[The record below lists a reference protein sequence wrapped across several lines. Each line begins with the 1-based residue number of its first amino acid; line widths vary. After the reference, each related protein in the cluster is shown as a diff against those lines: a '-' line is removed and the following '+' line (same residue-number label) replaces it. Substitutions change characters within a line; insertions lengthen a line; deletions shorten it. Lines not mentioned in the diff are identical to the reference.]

1 MSKSTSNKP
10 QNDIPEDEQPL
21 GGVYDEDKE
30 QEEIDSLKNNLN
42 DAKDQALDW
51 KDDLEDLIDRIKDN
65 EDNDSSSKDSS
76 EQGKNQQESEDESSS
91 SKSKN
96 NQSESE
102 DESSSSKSENNQ
114 SEPESRTKN
123 NEANKTGNGKE
134 SGKTSTPANS
144 ANQSAGNSPGGLP
157 KGNGLTGGA
166 GGTGVGGGTGSLG
179 AGGAGA
185 GGAGAGGAGAAG
197 AGSAGAGT
205 AGATAAAA
213 GETTAASGAS
223 TVVAAAAPA
232 LPIILIVILVVIL
245 VIGIIGFF
253 TVMPGM
259 ILGKLKKFGFR
270 ILEGLKGATT
280 GNSKIVTQEE
290 LKGVA
295 QYIQNLGYD
304 IQSYGFADVKYKKP
318 TKKDLEDNKVSTN
331 KEISK
336 IVPVNRDVANDY
348 LSAYITADAQ
358 TYVAADTFLFAKVIN
373 AWDNIRA
380 LINNDELKSIDQ
392 SSSGLINILNHKIPF
407 INSKDT
413 VDNAEDY
420 AVVNTEKRKLYI
432 NTKVFTINIPILSE
446 LSTAVLGKNKAKVQI
461 RRGSSY
467 SFDLESWT
475 AMYGRPLE
483 LFIALHTSTMMPD
496 LSQKI
501 ATGSDFNTKVNIELL
516 KSKMTY
522 DIEINSK
529 DGKTVKFSHDTDKY
543 SESDEPILNARQF
556 VENFLTTAIEAED
569 SGLYKNLIDH
579 VKNIARE
586 YPSIEFE
593 FFYEIWKSGESSKGW
608 FDFDGK
614 LNYRKA
620 ADKVLIGELA
630 FEFEE
635 EDGEEKNTLATM
647 KKDHGPITIGGVE
660 FSGSQYFELA
670 QLIAKGMT
678 PQDMLYP
685 IIKDVTNHWFYGTI
699 DFMGTNGKVSHGAY
713 RRARIV
719 EKRIKYA
726 SDAAKDSENSSESQY
741 DDIIFDDIQD
751 MIDRGITQED
761 INKYENGKVK
771 DAIDAYNFKKRNI
784 YTDDIY
790 NPGNTGAISHDESN
804 ALNNK
809 IAHEHTL
816 EYLKDMY
823 KKQTEGIS
831 TTGEGSTKADEK
843 TALQA
848 AFDIYLDTKMRAI
861 DGDSGIFY
869 QASEPEL
876 LGPSDHI
883 KKVFSKSY
891 YQYDGTA
898 ETAKKIA
905 AARSI
910 DKGNDKY
917 YYGGEEYSIEQ
928 KDIEEKSEAAKARK
942 AGDVENE
949 YYSSPMVKKKVNF
962 DKNKKIALQALA
974 MLESMKT
981 HASDEAYK
989 NIKELL
995 YSLEYFTEEE
1005 LTTNTK
1011 QTLLWI
1017 ADNGEVTGHEKWQ
1030 TENVKTNSK
1039 AERDDNTKYNL
1050 VVKNLKQS
1058 NMKIVAPEN
1067 ATASYTSEDG
1077 GILTLSFIE
1086 MSQDTYDIL
1095 NYKYNGL
1102 KDVKDKSYT
1111 GSFTK
1116 INKNLLTG
1124 YTMKIKGIKDPGKT
1138 EFKRGETIVEVEN
1151 GMTDFGNEDN
1161 GKVEISLINEEG
1173 SPHDSIEEYM
1183 KSDYTKTDEDNLK
1196 KQMQIEKE
1204 SLERAGYKYTGSA
1217 STLTS
1222 EGGLGSSSG
1231 GNSEGI
1237 DFGAGNY
1244 TEFNL
1249 TNDQERTLNEEQKA
1263 LLIYTYLTERGITP
1277 NQAAGMI
1284 GNIIQE
1290 TGLSND
1296 KYHTNLIWGGTG
1308 GIFQHTKTLR
1318 DNLVAFIQQRGRSF
1332 SQSLLED
1339 QLDYFFK
1346 LYKTSGHN
1354 FQHNASS
1361 NMPALSVSGRVATE
1375 KNAKQY
1381 SKEKQ
1386 KQILDYWEKIQSI
1399 KSFTEQEALYG
1410 TAHEKDEKSQ
1420 TFTRTEGLE
1429 KNLHDEFMGYEQAN
1443 TSFFEMFDKAP
1454 SPETAATAFCRGYER
1469 PESGEVVVD
1478 EGTEGSPPL
1487 PQALTQK
1494 RRFWARKYFDKLT
1507 NQAEIDR
1514 IKASLPKQPTTH
1526 DSRAFVARTVQGGTV
1541 AGDSGSGTNTAELAN
1556 GTEIGLDSN
1565 WKYANFS
1572 KINSGKAKFYK
1583 STVANK
1589 KGKVIT
1595 VNAGH
1600 GTRGGE
1606 DKNKRT
1612 QTHPDGT
1619 VKIETG
1625 STEKGKATSTAV
1637 ASGMTF
1643 LDGTTEAAINLKVAL
1658 KLRDKLLAKGYD
1670 VVMIRETSDVQLD
1683 NIARTVIAN
1692 NNSDAHIAIH
1702 YNSTTTGEG
1711 AFYMKV
1717 TDNGDYKKMDP
1728 VSRMWQQHD
1737 RLGESLLNGLQEKG
1751 ITIRSKRGELSDL
1764 TQTSY
1769 STIPSVDIELG
1780 DKATTH
1786 DDAKNDQMAEGL
1798 AAGVDKFFNK

>member
-30 QEEIDSLKNNLN
+30 NDQIDSI
-42 DAKDQALDW
+42 KDNISDIKDRTLDT
-51 KDDLEDLIDRIKDN
+51 KDDIEDLINRFKGDQEDYSSSYDSQYRDN
-65 EDNDSSSKDSS
+65 EATKTNENSK
-76 EQGKNQQESEDESSS
+76 EESNGN
-91 SKSKN
+91 SKN
-96 NQSESE
+96 KDLKEDASERGE
-102 DESSSSKSENNQ
+102 RNRSSGLKNEGKSGHHSPNTAKPGNTG
-114 SEPESRTKN
+114 SN
-123 NEANKTGNGKE
+123 GIANASNATNIR
-134 SGKTSTPANS
+134 P
-144 ANQSAGNSPGGLP
+144 
-157 KGNGLTGGA
+157 
-166 GGTGVGGGTGSLG
+166 GVGGVGATGT
-179 AGGAGA
+179 
-185 GGAGAGGAGAAG
+185 
-197 AGSAGAGT
+197 GT
-205 AGATAAAA
+205 AGATTA
-213 GETTAASGAS
+213 GATSAGATSAGATTAGAASAGATSAGS
-223 TVVAAAAPA
+223 TAVAAAAPA

-318 TKKDLEDNKVSTN
+318 TKKDLEDNKVSSN

-336 IVPVNRDVANDY
+336 IVPVNRDLANDY

-380 LINNDELKSIDQ
+380 LMNNDELKSIDQ

-529 DGKTVKFSHDTDKY
+529 EGKTVKFSHDTDKY

-556 VENFLTTAIEAED
+556 VENFLTTAIEPED
-569 SGLYKNLIDH
+569 KGLYKNLIDH

-586 YPSIEFE
+586 DPSIEFE
-593 FFYEIWKSGESSKGW
+593 FFYEIWRSGEKSQGW

-620 ADKVLIGELA
+620 ADKVLTGEA
-630 FEFEE
+630 TFEFED

-771 DAIDAYNFKKRNI
+771 DAINAYNFKKRNI
-784 YTDDIY
+784 YTDDIS
-790 NPGNTGAISHDESN
+790 NPGNTGAISPDESN

-823 KKQTEGIS
+823 KKQTEGTS
-831 TTGEGSTKADEK
+831 TTEEGSTKADEK

-928 KDIEEKSEAAKARK
+928 EEIEEKSEAAKARK

-949 YYSSPMVKKKVNF
+949 YYSSPMVKRKVNF
-962 DKNKKIALQALA
+962 EKNKKIALQALA

-1030 TENVKTNSK
+1030 TENIKTNSK

-1183 KSDYTKTDEDNLK
+1183 KSDYTKTDEENLK

-1222 EGGLGSSSG
+1222 EGGIGSGSG

-1249 TNDQERTLNEEQKA
+1249 TNAQEKALNEEQKA
-1263 LLIYTYLTERGITP
+1263 FLIYMYLTERGLTP
-1277 NQAAGMI
+1277 NQAAGII
-1284 GNIIQE
+1284 GNAYQE
-1290 TGLSND
+1290 TTLL
-1296 KYHTNLIWGGTG
+1296 TNKIWGYDDGAMG
-1308 GIFQHTKTLR
+1308 MFQHTGDEQTALKKLLKEREKDFET
-1318 DNLVAFIQQRGRSF
+1318 
-1332 SQSLLED
+1332 QSLIED
-1339 QLDYFFK
+1339 QLDFMLGLIIPK
-1346 LYKTSGHN
+1346 SGDGN
-1354 FQHNASS
+1354 WMWTAGDTVILGS
-1361 NMPALSVSGRVATE
+1361 AKRLSD
-1375 KNAKQY
+1375 KD
-1381 SKEKQ
+1381 
-1386 KQILDYWEKIQSI
+1386 KQIMKDNFGSYTTFAIQETLFKDI
-1399 KSFTEQEALYG
+1399 KEGDALY
-1410 TAHEKDEKSQ
+1410 
-1420 TFTRTEGLE
+1420 
-1429 KNLHDEFMGYEQAN
+1429 NEFKGYEN
-1443 TSFFEMFDKAP
+1443 EKKKYKDMFFEAP
-1454 SPETAATAFCRGYER
+1454 SPETAATAFERGYER
-1469 PESGEVVVD
+1469 PDIGGYAYD
-1478 EGTEGSPPL
+1478 NGIL
-1487 PQALTQK
+1487 MPQAFNHV
-1494 RRFWARKYFDKLT
+1494 RRRIARKYFDKFT

-1514 IKASLPKQPTTH
+1514 IKSSLPKQPTTH

-1541 AGDSGSGTNTAELAN
+1541 AGDSGSAANTAALAN

-1572 KINSGKAKFYK
+1572 KIHTGKAKFYK
-1583 STVANK
+1583 TTATNPN
-1589 KGKVIT
+1589 GIVIT

-1600 GTRGGE
+1600 GTSGGSSQ
-1606 DKNKRT
+1606 KT

-1619 VKIETG
+1619 GKIVEG
-1625 STEKGKATSTAV
+1625 STEAGAKMSDAIKV
-1637 ASGMTF
+1637 GMTF
-1643 LDGTTEAAINLKVAL
+1643 EDGATEAEINLKVAL
-1658 KLRDKLLAKGYD
+1658 KLRDKLLAKGYN
-1670 VVMIRETSDVQLD
+1670 VLMIRETSDVQLD

-1692 NNSDAHIAIH
+1692 NNSDAHIAVH
-1702 YNSTTTGEG
+1702 YDSTTSVKG

-1717 TDNGDYKKMDP
+1717 PDVDSYKKMEP

-1737 RLGESLLNGLQEKG
+1737 KLGDSLIAGLQGKSTKIFGKG
-1751 ITIRSKRGELSDL
+1751 TMEMDL

-1780 DKATTH
+1780 DKKTAH
-1786 DDAKNDQMAEGL
+1786 DDATNDKMAEGL

>member
-30 QEEIDSLKNNLN
+30 NDQIDSI
-42 DAKDQALDW
+42 KDNISDIKDRTLDT
-51 KDDLEDLIDRIKDN
+51 KDDIEDLINRFKGDQEDYSSSYDSQYRDN
-65 EDNDSSSKDSS
+65 EATKTNENSK
-76 EQGKNQQESEDESSS
+76 EESNGN
-91 SKSKN
+91 SKN
-96 NQSESE
+96 KDLKEDASERGE
-102 DESSSSKSENNQ
+102 RNRSSGLKNEGKSGHHSPNTAKPGNTG
-114 SEPESRTKN
+114 SN
-123 NEANKTGNGKE
+123 GIANASNATNIR
-134 SGKTSTPANS
+134 P
-144 ANQSAGNSPGGLP
+144 
-157 KGNGLTGGA
+157 
-166 GGTGVGGGTGSLG
+166 GVGGVGATGT
-179 AGGAGA
+179 
-185 GGAGAGGAGAAG
+185 
-197 AGSAGAGT
+197 GT
-205 AGATAAAA
+205 AGATTVGATSA
-213 GETTAASGAS
+213 GATTAGAASAGATSAGS
-223 TVVAAAAPA
+223 TAVAAAAPA

-318 TKKDLEDNKVSTN
+318 TKKDLEDNKVSSN

-336 IVPVNRDVANDY
+336 IVPVNRDLANDY

-380 LINNDELKSIDQ
+380 LMNNDELKSIDQ

-529 DGKTVKFSHDTDKY
+529 EGKTVKFSHDTDKY

-556 VENFLTTAIEAED
+556 VENFLTTAIEPED
-569 SGLYKNLIDH
+569 KGLYKNLIDH

-586 YPSIEFE
+586 DPSIEFE
-593 FFYEIWKSGESSKGW
+593 FFYEIWRSGEKSQGW

-620 ADKVLIGELA
+620 ADKVLTGEA
-630 FEFEE
+630 TFEFED

-771 DAIDAYNFKKRNI
+771 DAINAYNFKKRNI
-784 YTDDIY
+784 YTDDIS
-790 NPGNTGAISHDESN
+790 NPGNTGAISPDESN

-823 KKQTEGIS
+823 KKQTEGTS

-891 YQYDGTA
+891 YQYDGTG

-905 AARSI
+905 AAKSI
-910 DKGNDKY
+910 DKGSDKY

-928 KDIEEKSEAAKARK
+928 QDIEEKGEAAKARK

-949 YYSSPMVKKKVNF
+949 YYSSPMVKRKVNF
-962 DKNKKIALQALA
+962 EKNKKIALQALA

-1058 NMKIVAPEN
+1058 NMKIVASEN

-1780 DKATTH
+1780 DKATPH

>member
-1 MSKSTSNKP
+1 MSKSTSNRP

-30 QEEIDSLKNNLN
+30 SDQIDSI
-42 DAKDQALDW
+42 KDNISDIKDRTLDT
-51 KDDLEDLIDRIKDN
+51 KDDIEDLINRFKGDQEDYSSSYDSQYRDN
-65 EDNDSSSKDSS
+65 EATKTNENSK
-76 EQGKNQQESEDESSS
+76 EESNGN
-91 SKSKN
+91 SKN
-96 NQSESE
+96 KDLKEDASERGE
-102 DESSSSKSENNQ
+102 RNRSSGLKNEGKSGHHSPNTAKPGNTG
-114 SEPESRTKN
+114 SN
-123 NEANKTGNGKE
+123 GIANASNATNIR
-134 SGKTSTPANS
+134 P
-144 ANQSAGNSPGGLP
+144 
-157 KGNGLTGGA
+157 
-166 GGTGVGGGTGSLG
+166 GVGGVGATGT
-179 AGGAGA
+179 
-185 GGAGAGGAGAAG
+185 
-197 AGSAGAGT
+197 GT
-205 AGATAAAA
+205 AGATTA
-213 GETTAASGAS
+213 GATSAGATTAGAASAGATSAGS
-223 TVVAAAAPA
+223 TAVAAAAPA

-336 IVPVNRDVANDY
+336 IVPVNRDLANDY

-380 LINNDELKSIDQ
+380 LVNNDELKSIDQ

-432 NTKVFTINIPILSE
+432 NTKVFTINIPILSD
-446 LSTAVLGKNKAKVQI
+446 LSNAVLGKNKAKVQI

-529 DGKTVKFSHDTDKY
+529 EGKTVKFSHDTDKY

-556 VENFLTTAIEAED
+556 VENFLTTAIEPED
-569 SGLYKNLIDH
+569 KGLYKNLIDH

-586 YPSIEFE
+586 DPSIEFE
-593 FFYEIWKSGESSKGW
+593 FFYEIWRSGEKSQGW

-620 ADKVLIGELA
+620 ADKVLTGEA
-630 FEFEE
+630 TFEFED

-761 INKYENGKVK
+761 IDKYENGKVK
-771 DAIDAYNFKKRNI
+771 DAINAYNFKKRNI
-784 YTDDIY
+784 YTDDIS
-790 NPGNTGAISHDESN
+790 NPGNTGAISPDESN

-823 KKQTEGIS
+823 KKQTEGTS
-831 TTGEGSTKADEK
+831 TEQESTKADEK

-928 KDIEEKSEAAKARK
+928 EEIEEKSEAAKARK

-949 YYSSPMVKKKVNF
+949 YYSSPMVKRKVNF
-962 DKNKKIALQALA
+962 EKNKKIALQALA

-1183 KSDYTKTDEDNLK
+1183 KSDYTKTDEENLK

-1222 EGGLGSSSG
+1222 EGGIGSGSG

-1249 TNDQERTLNEEQKA
+1249 TNAQEKALNEEQKA
-1263 LLIYTYLTERGITP
+1263 FLIYMYLTERGFTP
-1277 NQAAGMI
+1277 NQAAGII
-1284 GNIIQE
+1284 GNNMQE
-1290 TGLSND
+1290 CSLG
-1296 KYHTNLIWGGTG
+1296 NLIWGYEGEAMG
-1308 GIFQHTKTLR
+1308 MFQHTQDEKRALQKFLK
-1318 DNLVAFIQQRGRSF
+1318 DRGKVF
-1332 SQSLLED
+1332 ETTSLIED
-1339 QLDYFFK
+1339 QLDFMISIAK
-1346 LYKTSGHN
+1346 PASGRSN
-1354 FQHNASS
+1354 LTGKASS
-1361 NMPALSVSGRVATE
+1361 NM
-1375 KNAKQY
+1375 K
-1381 SKEKQ
+1381 
-1386 KQILDYWEKIQSI
+1386 
-1399 KSFTEQEALYG
+1399 
-1410 TAHEKDEKSQ
+1410 
-1420 TFTRTEGLE
+1420 GLGWYTVE
-1429 KNLHDEFMGYEQAN
+1429 H
-1443 TSFFEMFDKAP
+1443 P
-1454 SPETAATAFCRGYER
+1454 
-1469 PESGEVVVD
+1469 
-1478 EGTEGSPPL
+1478 
-1487 PQALTQK
+1487 
-1494 RRFWARKYFDKLT
+1494 RKT
-1507 NQAEIDR
+1507 
-1514 IKASLPKQPTTH
+1514 
-1526 DSRAFVARTVQGGTV
+1526 
-1541 AGDSGSGTNTAELAN
+1541 
-1556 GTEIGLDSN
+1556 
-1565 WKYANFS
+1565 
-1572 KINSGKAKFYK
+1572 
-1583 STVANK
+1583 
-1589 KGKVIT
+1589 
-1595 VNAGH
+1595 
-1600 GTRGGE
+1600 
-1606 DKNKRT
+1606 
-1612 QTHPDGT
+1612 
-1619 VKIETG
+1619 
-1625 STEKGKATSTAV
+1625 
-1637 ASGMTF
+1637 
-1643 LDGTTEAAINLKVAL
+1643 
-1658 KLRDKLLAKGYD
+1658 
-1670 VVMIRETSDVQLD
+1670 
-1683 NIARTVIAN
+1683 
-1692 NNSDAHIAIH
+1692 
-1702 YNSTTTGEG
+1702 
-1711 AFYMKV
+1711 
-1717 TDNGDYKKMDP
+1717 
-1728 VSRMWQQHD
+1728 
-1737 RLGESLLNGLQEKG
+1737 
-1751 ITIRSKRGELSDL
+1751 
-1764 TQTSY
+1764 
-1769 STIPSVDIELG
+1769 
-1780 DKATTH
+1780 
-1786 DDAKNDQMAEGL
+1786 
-1798 AAGVDKFFNK
+1798 

>member
-42 DAKDQALDW
+42 DAKNQALDW

-76 EQGKNQQESEDESSS
+76 EQDKNQQ
-91 SKSKN
+91 
-96 NQSESE
+96 ESE

-114 SEPESRTKN
+114 SEPEARTKN

-144 ANQSAGNSPGGLP
+144 ANQGVGNNPGGLP

-185 GGAGAGGAGAAG
+185 GGAGAT
-197 AGSAGAGT
+197 T
-205 AGATAAAA
+205 AGATSA
-213 GETTAASGAS
+213 GATTAGATSAGS
-223 TVVAAAAPA
+223 TAVAAAAPA

-318 TKKDLEDNKVSTN
+318 TKKDLEDNKVSSN

-336 IVPVNRDVANDY
+336 IVPVNRDLANDY

-380 LINNDELKSIDQ
+380 LMNNDELKSIDQ

-529 DGKTVKFSHDTDKY
+529 EGKTVKFSHDTDKY

-556 VENFLTTAIEAED
+556 VENFLTTAIEPED
-569 SGLYKNLIDH
+569 KGLYKNLIDH

-586 YPSIEFE
+586 DPSIEFE
-593 FFYEIWKSGESSKGW
+593 FFYEIWRSGEKSQGW

-620 ADKVLIGELA
+620 ADKVLTGEA
-630 FEFEE
+630 TFEFED

-699 DFMGTNGKVSHGAY
+699 DFMGTNGKVSYGAY

-761 INKYENGKVK
+761 IDKYENGKVQE
-771 DAIDAYNFKKRNI
+771 AINKYNEKETIHNN
-784 YTDDIY
+784 DLD
-790 NPGNTGAISHDESN
+790 NPGNTGAISPDKAEVEK
-804 ALNNK
+804 NK
-809 IAHEHTL
+809 LAHEHTL
-816 EYLKDMY
+816 AYLKDMY
-823 KKQTEGIS
+823 KKQTEGTS
-831 TTGEGSTKADEK
+831 TTEEGSTKADEK

-848 AFDIYLDTKMRAI
+848 AFDIYLDTKMRAV

-910 DKGNDKY
+910 DKGSDKY

-928 KDIEEKSEAAKARK
+928 EDIEEKGEAAKARK

-1183 KSDYTKTDEDNLK
+1183 KSDYTKTDEENLK

-1222 EGGLGSSSG
+1222 EGGIGSGSG

-1249 TNDQERTLNEEQKA
+1249 TNAQEKALNEEQKA
-1263 LLIYTYLTERGITP
+1263 FLIYMYLTERGFTP
-1277 NQAAGMI
+1277 NQAAGII
-1284 GNIIQE
+1284 GNNMQE
-1290 TGLSND
+1290 CSLG
-1296 KYHTNLIWGGTG
+1296 NLIWGYEGEAMG
-1308 GIFQHTKTLR
+1308 MFQHTQDEKRALQKFLK
-1318 DNLVAFIQQRGRSF
+1318 DRGKVF
-1332 SQSLLED
+1332 ETTSLIED
-1339 QLDYFFK
+1339 QLDFMISIAK
-1346 LYKTSGHN
+1346 PASGRSN
-1354 FQHNASS
+1354 LTGKASS
-1361 NMPALSVSGRVATE
+1361 NM
-1375 KNAKQY
+1375 K
-1381 SKEKQ
+1381 
-1386 KQILDYWEKIQSI
+1386 
-1399 KSFTEQEALYG
+1399 
-1410 TAHEKDEKSQ
+1410 
-1420 TFTRTEGLE
+1420 GLGWYTVE
-1429 KNLHDEFMGYEQAN
+1429 H
-1443 TSFFEMFDKAP
+1443 P
-1454 SPETAATAFCRGYER
+1454 
-1469 PESGEVVVD
+1469 
-1478 EGTEGSPPL
+1478 
-1487 PQALTQK
+1487 
-1494 RRFWARKYFDKLT
+1494 RKT
-1507 NQAEIDR
+1507 
-1514 IKASLPKQPTTH
+1514 
-1526 DSRAFVARTVQGGTV
+1526 
-1541 AGDSGSGTNTAELAN
+1541 
-1556 GTEIGLDSN
+1556 
-1565 WKYANFS
+1565 
-1572 KINSGKAKFYK
+1572 
-1583 STVANK
+1583 
-1589 KGKVIT
+1589 
-1595 VNAGH
+1595 
-1600 GTRGGE
+1600 
-1606 DKNKRT
+1606 
-1612 QTHPDGT
+1612 
-1619 VKIETG
+1619 
-1625 STEKGKATSTAV
+1625 
-1637 ASGMTF
+1637 
-1643 LDGTTEAAINLKVAL
+1643 
-1658 KLRDKLLAKGYD
+1658 
-1670 VVMIRETSDVQLD
+1670 
-1683 NIARTVIAN
+1683 
-1692 NNSDAHIAIH
+1692 
-1702 YNSTTTGEG
+1702 
-1711 AFYMKV
+1711 
-1717 TDNGDYKKMDP
+1717 
-1728 VSRMWQQHD
+1728 
-1737 RLGESLLNGLQEKG
+1737 
-1751 ITIRSKRGELSDL
+1751 
-1764 TQTSY
+1764 
-1769 STIPSVDIELG
+1769 
-1780 DKATTH
+1780 
-1786 DDAKNDQMAEGL
+1786 
-1798 AAGVDKFFNK
+1798 

>member
-30 QEEIDSLKNNLN
+30 SDQIDSI
-42 DAKDQALDW
+42 KDNISDIKDRTLDT
-51 KDDLEDLIDRIKDN
+51 KDDIEDLIDRFKGDQEDYSSSYDSQYRDN
-65 EDNDSSSKDSS
+65 EATKTNENSK
-76 EQGKNQQESEDESSS
+76 EESNGN
-91 SKSKN
+91 SKN
-96 NQSESE
+96 KDLKEDASERGE
-102 DESSSSKSENNQ
+102 RNRSSGLKNEGKSGHHSPNTAKPGNTG
-114 SEPESRTKN
+114 SN
-123 NEANKTGNGKE
+123 GIANASNATNIR
-134 SGKTSTPANS
+134 P
-144 ANQSAGNSPGGLP
+144 
-157 KGNGLTGGA
+157 
-166 GGTGVGGGTGSLG
+166 GVGGVGATGT
-179 AGGAGA
+179 
-185 GGAGAGGAGAAG
+185 
-197 AGSAGAGT
+197 GT
-205 AGATAAAA
+205 AGATTA
-213 GETTAASGAS
+213 GATSAGATTAGATSAGATSAGS
-223 TVVAAAAPA
+223 TAVAAAAPA

-290 LKGVA
+290 FKGVA

-304 IQSYGFADVKYKKP
+304 IQSYGFADVKYKKT

-336 IVPVNRDVANDY
+336 IVPVNRDLANDY

-358 TYVAADTFLFAKVIN
+358 TYVAADTFLFARVIN
-373 AWDNIRA
+373 TWDNIRA
-380 LINNDELKSIDQ
+380 LVNNDELKSIDQ
-392 SSSGLINILNHKIPF
+392 SSSGLINILNHSIPF
-407 INSKDT
+407 VNSKDT

-446 LSTAVLGKNKAKVQI
+446 LSTVVLGKNKAKVQI

-483 LFIALHTSTMMPD
+483 LFIALHTATMMPD

-529 DGKTVKFSHDTDKY
+529 DGKTIKFSHDTDKY

-556 VENFLTTAIEAED
+556 VENFLTTAIEPED
-569 SGLYKNLIDH
+569 KGLYKNLINH

-586 YPSIEFE
+586 DPSIEFE
-593 FFYEIWKSGESSKGW
+593 FFYEIWRSGEKSQGW

-620 ADKVLIGELA
+620 ADKVLTGEA
-630 FEFEE
+630 TFEFED

-726 SDAAKDSENSSESQY
+726 SDAVKDSENSSESQY

-761 INKYENGKVK
+761 INNYENGKVQE
-771 DAIDAYNFKKRNI
+771 AINKYNEKAAIHNN
-784 YTDDIY
+784 DLD
-790 NPGNTGAISHDESN
+790 NPGNTGAISPDKAE
-804 ALNNK
+804 AEKNK
-809 IAHEHTL
+809 LAHEHTL
-816 EYLKDMY
+816 AYLKDMY
-823 KKQTEGIS
+823 KKQTEGTS
-831 TTGEGSTKADEK
+831 TTEEGSTKADEK

-898 ETAKKIA
+898 ETARKIA
-905 AARSI
+905 AAKSI
-910 DKGNDKY
+910 DKGSDKY

-928 KDIEEKSEAAKARK
+928 EDIEEKGEAAKARK

-962 DKNKKIALQALA
+962 DKNKKMALQALA

-1161 GKVEISLINEEG
+1161 GKVEISLINEQG

-1183 KSDYTKTDEDNLK
+1183 KSDYTKTDEENLK

-1222 EGGLGSSSG
+1222 EGGLGSGSG

-1244 TEFNL
+1244 TEFNMS
-1249 TNDQERTLNEEQKA
+1249 NAQEKSLNHEQMA
-1263 LLIYTYLTERGITP
+1263 LIIYTHLTERGFTP
-1277 NQAAGMI
+1277 NQAAGVVGNAMI
-1284 GNIIQE
+1284 ESIDDNHVWVHDNNM
-1290 TGLSND
+1290 GL
-1296 KYHTNLIWGGTG
+1296 
-1308 GIFQHTKTLR
+1308 
-1318 DNLVAFIQQRGRSF
+1318 
-1332 SQSLLED
+1332 
-1339 QLDYFFK
+1339 
-1346 LYKTSGHN
+1346 
-1354 FQHNASS
+1354 FQHNGDEEEKLTKFLKARNKDFTTQSLIEDQVDFMISIIKPSSGRSNLMGQASS
-1361 NMPALSVSGRVATE
+1361 NMKGLGWDTVKSPSSKDTKAEIDYLKGIQHITSFADQE
-1375 KNAKQY
+1375 K
-1381 SKEKQ
+1381 
-1386 KQILDYWEKIQSI
+1386 
-1399 KSFTEQEALYG
+1399 LYG
-1410 TAHEKDEKSQ
+1410 EWEGYCDEGGKYTPDTMNATLYQEFKGYETSQ
-1420 TFTRTEGLE
+1420 TTFY
-1429 KNLHDEFMGYEQAN
+1429 DM
-1443 TSFFEMFDKAP
+1443 FFNSP

-1469 PESGEVVVD
+1469 PESRNAIKND
-1478 EGTEGSPPL
+1478 NLPNKPFI
-1487 PQALTQK
+1487 PQARTDK
-1494 RRFWARKYFDKLT
+1494 RRNYARKYFDKFT

-1514 IKASLPKQPTTH
+1514 IKASLPVQPTTH
-1526 DSRAFVARTVQGGTV
+1526 DSRAFVARTVQGGIV
-1541 AGDSGSGTNTAELAN
+1541 AGDSGSGANTASLAN
-1556 GTEIGLDSN
+1556 GTEISLNAS
-1565 WKYANFS
+1565 WQYANFS
-1572 KINSGKAKFYK
+1572 KINSGKAKIYK
-1583 STVANK
+1583 TTSANK

-1600 GTRGGE
+1600 GTKGGS
-1606 DKNKRT
+1606 KVYT
-1612 QTHPDGT
+1612 QSHPDGT
-1619 VKIETG
+1619 GKVTG
-1625 STEKGKATSTAV
+1625 GTNAAGAVTSMAV
-1637 ASGMTF
+1637 SSGMDFTN
-1643 LDGTTEAAINLKVAL
+1643 GQSEASVNLKVAL

-1670 VVMIRETSDVQLD
+1670 VVMIRETADVQLD

-1692 NNSDAHIAIH
+1692 NTSDAHIAIH
-1702 YNSTTTGEG
+1702 YDGDDASSDKGV
-1711 AFYMKV
+1711 FYMKV
-1717 TDNGDYKKMDP
+1717 PSVDSYKKMEP

-1737 RLGESLLNGLQEKG
+1737 RLGESLVSGLKEKG
-1751 ITIRSKRGELSDL
+1751 LKVFGRGTLEMDL

-1780 DKATTH
+1780 NNTTATT
-1786 DDAKNDQMAEGL
+1786 DEANDIRAEGL

>member
-30 QEEIDSLKNNLN
+30 NDQIDSI
-42 DAKDQALDW
+42 KDNISDIKDRTLDT
-51 KDDLEDLIDRIKDN
+51 KDDIEDLINRFKGDQEDYSSSYDSQYRDN
-65 EDNDSSSKDSS
+65 EATKTNENSK
-76 EQGKNQQESEDESSS
+76 EESNGN
-91 SKSKN
+91 SKN
-96 NQSESE
+96 KDLKEDASERGE
-102 DESSSSKSENNQ
+102 RNRSSGLKNEGKSGHHSPNTAKPGNTG
-114 SEPESRTKN
+114 SN
-123 NEANKTGNGKE
+123 GIANASNATNIR
-134 SGKTSTPANS
+134 P
-144 ANQSAGNSPGGLP
+144 
-157 KGNGLTGGA
+157 
-166 GGTGVGGGTGSLG
+166 GVGGVGATGT
-179 AGGAGA
+179 
-185 GGAGAGGAGAAG
+185 
-197 AGSAGAGT
+197 GT
-205 AGATAAAA
+205 AGATTVGATSA
-213 GETTAASGAS
+213 GATTAGAASAGATSAGS
-223 TVVAAAAPA
+223 TAVAAAAPA

-318 TKKDLEDNKVSTN
+318 TKKDLEDNKVSSN

-336 IVPVNRDVANDY
+336 IVPVNRDLANDY

-380 LINNDELKSIDQ
+380 LMNNDELKSIDQ

-529 DGKTVKFSHDTDKY
+529 EGKTVKFSHDTDKY

-556 VENFLTTAIEAED
+556 VENFLTTAIEPED
-569 SGLYKNLIDH
+569 KGLYKKLINH
-579 VKNIARE
+579 VENIARE
-586 YPSIEFE
+586 EDPSMEFA
-593 FFYEIWKSGESSKGW
+593 FFYEIWRSGEKSQGW

-620 ADKVLIGELA
+620 ADKVLTGEA
-630 FEFEE
+630 TFEFEE

-761 INKYENGKVK
+761 INNYENGKVQ
-771 DAIDAYNFKKRNI
+771 DAINKYNEKETIHNN
-784 YTDDIY
+784 DLD
-790 NPGNTGAISHDESN
+790 NPGNTGAISPDKAE
-804 ALNNK
+804 AEKNK
-809 IAHEHTL
+809 LAHEHTL
-816 EYLKDMY
+816 AYLKDMY
-823 KKQTEGIS
+823 KKQTEGTS
-831 TTGEGSTKADEK
+831 TTEEGSTKADEK

-910 DKGNDKY
+910 DKGSDKY

-928 KDIEEKSEAAKARK
+928 EEIEEKSEAAKARK

-962 DKNKKIALQALA
+962 DKNKKMALQALA

-1086 MSQDTYDIL
+1086 MSPETYDIL

-1116 INKNLLTG
+1116 INRNLLTG

-1183 KSDYTKTDEDNLK
+1183 KSDYTKTDEENLK

-1222 EGGLGSSSG
+1222 EGGLGSGSG

-1249 TNDQERTLNEEQKA
+1249 TNAEEKALNEEQKA

-1277 NQAAGMI
+1277 NQAAGII
-1284 GNIIQE
+1284 GNIMQE

-1296 KYHTNLIWGGTG
+1296 NYHTNQIWGGTG
-1308 GIFQHTKTLR
+1308 GIFQHTQTLR
-1318 DNLVAFIQQRGRSF
+1318 TNLVAFIQQRGRSF

-1346 LYKTSGHN
+1346 LYKETSGHN
-1354 FQHNASS
+1354 FQGKASTDMKALGWAGGNYS
-1361 NMPALSVSGRVATE
+1361 KYLETIANIKHFADQEAIYGKIVGEEGGKLVREDGLEENLFNEFKGYAEANMPF
-1375 KNAKQY
+1375 Y
-1381 SKEKQ
+1381 
-1386 KQILDYWEKIQSI
+1386 D
-1399 KSFTEQEALYG
+1399 
-1410 TAHEKDEKSQ
+1410 
-1420 TFTRTEGLE
+1420 
-1429 KNLHDEFMGYEQAN
+1429 
-1443 TSFFEMFDKAP
+1443 MFVNSP

-1469 PESGEVVVD
+1469 PESSNGELDD
-1478 EGTEGSPPL
+1478 EVINNGTTTYNRQLIL
-1487 PQALTQK
+1487 PQAFMHK
-1494 RRFWARKYFDKLT
+1494 RRYWARKYFDKFT

-1526 DSRAFVARTVQGGTV
+1526 DSRAFVARTVQGGTATSA
-1541 AGDSGSGTNTAELAN
+1541 AGANTAALAN

-1565 WKYANFS
+1565 WQYANFS

-1583 STVANK
+1583 STAANK

-1600 GTRGGE
+1600 GTSGGSSQ
-1606 DKNKRT
+1606 KT
-1612 QTHPDGT
+1612 QAHPDGT
-1619 VKIETG
+1619 VKITDGTNKSGQKYSIAISE
-1625 STEKGKATSTAV
+1625 
-1637 ASGMTF
+1637 GMTF
-1643 LDGTTEAAINLKVAL
+1643 LDKTTEAAINLKVAL

-1702 YNSTTTGEG
+1702 YDATESDKG

-1717 TDNGDYKKMDP
+1717 TDDGNYKNMDP
-1728 VSRMWQQHD
+1728 VSRLWQQHD
-1737 RLGESLLNGLQEKG
+1737 RLGESLLNGLEEKG
-1751 ITIRSKRGELSDL
+1751 NKIRHPRGDLSDL

-1780 DKATTH
+1780 DKATPH
-1786 DDAKNDQMAEGL
+1786 DDATNDKMAEGL

>member
-30 QEEIDSLKNNLN
+30 NDQIDSI
-42 DAKDQALDW
+42 KDNISDIKDRTLDT
-51 KDDLEDLIDRIKDN
+51 KDDIEDLINRFKGDQEDYSSSYDSQYRDN
-65 EDNDSSSKDSS
+65 EATKTNENSK
-76 EQGKNQQESEDESSS
+76 EESNGN
-91 SKSKN
+91 SKN
-96 NQSESE
+96 KDLKEDASERGE
-102 DESSSSKSENNQ
+102 RNRSSGLKNEGKSGHHSPNTAKPGNTG
-114 SEPESRTKN
+114 SN
-123 NEANKTGNGKE
+123 GIANASNATNIR
-134 SGKTSTPANS
+134 P
-144 ANQSAGNSPGGLP
+144 
-157 KGNGLTGGA
+157 
-166 GGTGVGGGTGSLG
+166 GVGGVGATGT
-179 AGGAGA
+179 
-185 GGAGAGGAGAAG
+185 
-197 AGSAGAGT
+197 GT
-205 AGATAAAA
+205 AGATTVGATSA
-213 GETTAASGAS
+213 GATTAGAASAGATSAGS
-223 TVVAAAAPA
+223 TAVAAAAPA

-318 TKKDLEDNKVSTN
+318 TKKDLEDNKVSSN

-336 IVPVNRDVANDY
+336 IVPVNRDLANDY

-380 LINNDELKSIDQ
+380 LMNNDELKSIDQ

-529 DGKTVKFSHDTDKY
+529 EGKTVKFSHDTDKY

-556 VENFLTTAIEAED
+556 VENFLTTAIEPED
-569 SGLYKNLIDH
+569 KGLYKNLIDH

-586 YPSIEFE
+586 DPSIEFE
-593 FFYEIWKSGESSKGW
+593 FFYEIWRSGEKSQGW

-620 ADKVLIGELA
+620 ADKVLTGEA
-630 FEFEE
+630 TFEFED

-771 DAIDAYNFKKRNI
+771 DAINAYNFKKRNI
-784 YTDDIY
+784 YTDDIS
-790 NPGNTGAISHDESN
+790 NPGNTGAISPDESN

-823 KKQTEGIS
+823 KKQTEGTS
-831 TTGEGSTKADEK
+831 TTEEGSTKADEK

-928 KDIEEKSEAAKARK
+928 EEIEEKSEAAKARK

-949 YYSSPMVKKKVNF
+949 YYSSPMVKRKVNF
-962 DKNKKIALQALA
+962 EKNKKIALQALA

-1030 TENVKTNSK
+1030 TENIKTNSK

-1429 KNLHDEFMGYEQAN
+1429 KNLHDEFMGYEQDN

-1780 DKATTH
+1780 DKATPH

>member
-1 MSKSTSNKP
+1 MSDSTNNKSEN
-10 QNDIPEDEQPL
+10 NIPEEEEPL
-21 GGVYDEDKE
+21 GGLYDE
-30 QEEIDSLKNNLN
+30 EEKRKLDS
-42 DAKDQALDW
+42 AKDFVSDR
-51 KDDLEDLIDRIKDN
+51 KDDILDMKDN
-65 EDNDSSSKDSS
+65 IDNFKDII
-76 EQGKNQQESEDESSS
+76 EQMKNREKESSS
-91 SKSKN
+91 S
-96 NQSESE
+96 SE
-102 DESSSSKSENNQ
+102 DSDKSNETTSNDKNSKSEDISSNSTEGLGDKSTTTSNLG
-114 SEPESRTKN
+114 
-123 NEANKTGNGKE
+123 NEAGAKTAGAE
-134 SGKTSTPANS
+134 TSGVTT
-144 ANQSAGNSPGGLP
+144 
-157 KGNGLTGGA
+157 TGGA
-166 GGTGVGGGTGSLG
+166 T
-179 AGGAGA
+179 
-185 GGAGAGGAGAAG
+185 
-197 AGSAGAGT
+197 SAGAGT
-205 AGATAAAA
+205 GGAG
-213 GETTAASGAS
+213 
-223 TVVAAAAPA
+223 VAAAAPVI
-232 LPIILIVILVVIL
+232 PIIIIAIIVIIFI
-245 VIGIIGFF
+245 IGIIGFF
-253 TVMPGM
+253 TVMPGL
-259 ILGKLKKFGFR
+259 ILGKLKKFGFQ

-280 GNSKIVTQEE
+280 GNSKIVTQDEI
-290 LKGVA
+290 KGVA

-304 IQSYGFADVKYKKP
+304 IQTYGFADVTYKKK
-318 TKKDLEDNKVSTN
+318 TKKDIEDNNASST
-331 KEISK
+331 KEINK
-336 IVPVNRDVANDY
+336 IVPINKNKNNDY

-358 TYVAADTFLFAKVIN
+358 TYVSADTFLLGRVVNI
-373 AWDNIRA
+373 WDNLKA
-380 LINNDELKSIDQ
+380 LVNHDDFKSIDQ

-413 VDNAEDY
+413 VDYAEDY

-432 NTKVFTINIPILSE
+432 NTKTFVIAIPILSDINE
-446 LSTAVLGKNKAKVQI
+446 ALNSAIGLVHVKNNSRVVI

-496 LSQKI
+496 LAQQI

-516 KSKMTY
+516 KSKMMY

-529 DGKTVKFSHDTDKY
+529 DGKSVKFSHDTDKY
-543 SESDEPILNARQF
+543 SETDEPITNAKQF
-556 VENFLTTAIEAED
+556 VDNFLETAIEPED
-569 SGLYKNLIDH
+569 KGVYKNLVTH
-579 VKNIARE
+579 VENVYKEN
-586 YPSIEFE
+586 PNLEFE
-593 FFYEIWKSGESSKGW
+593 FFYEIWKSGEDAKGI
-608 FDFDGK
+608 FNFGGK
-614 LNYRKA
+614 LDYKKA
-620 ADKVLIGELA
+620 ADNVLKGEA
-630 FEFEE
+630 TFEFE
-635 EDGEEKNTLATM
+635 DTDNTLAKM
-647 KKDHGPITIGGVE
+647 KKEHGPIIINGVQ

-699 DFMGTNGKVSHGAY
+699 DFMGTKGKVSHGAY

-719 EKRIKYA
+719 EKRIKYS
-726 SDAAKDSENSSESQY
+726 SDAVKEKENSGESQY

-751 MIDRGITQED
+751 IIDRGITQED
-761 INKYENGKVK
+761 IDKYENGKVK
-771 DAIDAYNFKKRNI
+771 EAIDAYNNKKNNI
-784 YTDDIY
+784 YTDDLD
-790 NPGNTGAISHDESN
+790 NPGNTGAKTEDEIK
-804 ALNNK
+804 LEKNK
-809 IAHEHTL
+809 EAHEHTL
-816 EYLKDMY
+816 EYLKKMY
-823 KKQTEGIS
+823 QKQTEGES
-831 TTGEGSTKADEK
+831 TEKNSGEADEK
-843 TALQA
+843 TPLQSE
-848 AFDIYLDTKMRAI
+848 FEIYLDTKMQSTDEDR
-861 DGDSGIFY
+861 GIFY

-876 LGPSDHI
+876 LGPSKYI

-891 YQYDGTA
+891 YQYDGTSD
-898 ETAKKIA
+898 TAKKIA
-905 AARSI
+905 AAKAI
-910 DKGNDKY
+910 DDGSDTY
-917 YYGGEEYSIEQ
+917 YYSGEEYQIQQS
-928 KDIEEKSEAAKARK
+928 DLEEKNEATKARK
-942 AGDVENE
+942 EGDLENE
-949 YYSSPMVKKKVNF
+949 YYSSPMAKKKVSFTKN
-962 DKNKKIALQALA
+962 NKKAALQALA
-974 MLESMKT
+974 MLDSMKT
-981 HASDEAYK
+981 QAGDEAYK

-1005 LTTNTK
+1005 LTTKTK
-1011 QTLLWI
+1011 NVLLWI
-1017 ADNGEVTGHEKWQ
+1017 ADNGEKTGHENWQ
-1030 TENVKTNSK
+1030 TENTKTNSK
-1039 AERDDNTKYNL
+1039 AERDDNSKYNL
-1050 VVKNLKQS
+1050 VVKNLKQK
-1058 NMKIVAPEN
+1058 NMKIVAPGD

-1077 GILTLSFIE
+1077 GILTLSFTE

-1095 NYKYNGL
+1095 NYKFNGL

-1116 INKNLLTG
+1116 IDKNILTG

-1161 GKVEISLINEEG
+1161 GKIEISLINEEG

-1183 KSDYTKTDEDNLK
+1183 KSDYTKTDEENLK
-1196 KQMQIEKE
+1196 KQMEIEKQ
-1204 SLERAGYKYTGSA
+1204 SLLRAGYVYTGSA
-1217 STLTS
+1217 STMTS
-1222 EGGLGSSSG
+1222 DTSLATG

-1244 TEFNL
+1244 TEFNMS
-1249 TNDQERTLNEEQKA
+1249 NAQEKSLNEEQKA

-1277 NQAAGMI
+1277 NQAAGII
-1284 GNIIQE
+1284 GNNMQE

-1296 KYHTNLIWGGTG
+1296 KEDTNRIWGGTG
-1308 GIFQHTKTLR
+1308 GIFQHTEDLR
-1318 DNLVAFIQQRGRSF
+1318 ENLVAFIQKRGRSF

-1346 LYKTSGHN
+1346 LYKETSGHN
-1354 FQHNASS
+1354 FMWNASS
-1361 NMPALSVSGRVATE
+1361 NMSALSVSGRVATE
-1375 KNAKQY
+1375 KYAKKY

-1386 KQILDYWEKIQSI
+1386 KQILDYWEQIQSI

-1410 TAHEKDEKSQ
+1410 TAHEKDEKSE

-1443 TSFFEMFDKAP
+1443 TSFFEMFDKSP

-1469 PESGEVVVD
+1469 PESGMLVFD
-1478 EGTEGSPPL
+1478 DGTEGSPPL

-1494 RRFWARKYFDKLT
+1494 RRFWARKYFNKFT

-1514 IKASLPKQPTTH
+1514 IKASLPVQPTTH

-1541 AGDSGSGTNTAELAN
+1541 AGDSGSGANTAALAN

-1565 WKYANFS
+1565 WQYANFS

-1583 STVANK
+1583 STAANK

-1600 GTRGGE
+1600 GTSGGE
-1606 DKNKRT
+1606 DKNKKT
-1612 QTHPDGT
+1612 QVHPDGSKKVEGGAT
-1619 VKIETG
+1619 PRGATYAPAVTTG
-1625 STEKGKATSTAV
+1625 MNFE
-1637 ASGMTF
+1637 
-1643 LDGTTEAAINLKVAL
+1643 DGSSEAEITLKVAL

-1702 YNSTTTGEG
+1702 YNSTASKAG

-1717 TDNGDYKKMDP
+1717 SDNDFEGKKYKNMDP

-1737 RLGESLLNGLQEKG
+1737 TLGERLLDGLQDKG
-1751 ITIRSKRGELSDL
+1751 ITIKSQRGLPSDL

-1780 DKATTH
+1780 DKKTDH

>member
-30 QEEIDSLKNNLN
+30 NDQIDSI
-42 DAKDQALDW
+42 KDNISDIKDRTLDT
-51 KDDLEDLIDRIKDN
+51 KDDIEDLINRFKGDQEDYSSSYDSQYRDN
-65 EDNDSSSKDSS
+65 EATKTNENSK
-76 EQGKNQQESEDESSS
+76 EESNGN
-91 SKSKN
+91 SKN
-96 NQSESE
+96 KDLKEDASERGE
-102 DESSSSKSENNQ
+102 RNRSSGLKNEGKSGHHSPNTAKPGNTG
-114 SEPESRTKN
+114 SN
-123 NEANKTGNGKE
+123 GIANASNATNIR
-134 SGKTSTPANS
+134 P
-144 ANQSAGNSPGGLP
+144 
-157 KGNGLTGGA
+157 
-166 GGTGVGGGTGSLG
+166 GVGGVGATGT
-179 AGGAGA
+179 
-185 GGAGAGGAGAAG
+185 
-197 AGSAGAGT
+197 GT
-205 AGATAAAA
+205 AGATTVGATSA
-213 GETTAASGAS
+213 GATTAGAASAGATSAGS
-223 TVVAAAAPA
+223 TAVAAAAPA

-318 TKKDLEDNKVSTN
+318 TKKDLEDNKVSSN

-336 IVPVNRDVANDY
+336 IVPVNRDLANDY

-380 LINNDELKSIDQ
+380 LMNNDELKSIDQ

-529 DGKTVKFSHDTDKY
+529 EGKTVKFSHDTDKY

-556 VENFLTTAIEAED
+556 VENFLTTAIEPED
-569 SGLYKNLIDH
+569 KGLYKNLIDH

-586 YPSIEFE
+586 DPSIEFE
-593 FFYEIWKSGESSKGW
+593 FFYEIWRSGEKSQGW

-620 ADKVLIGELA
+620 ADKVLTGEA
-630 FEFEE
+630 TFEFED

-771 DAIDAYNFKKRNI
+771 DAINAYNFKKRNI
-784 YTDDIY
+784 YTDDIS
-790 NPGNTGAISHDESN
+790 NPGNTGAISPDESN

-823 KKQTEGIS
+823 KKQTEGTS
-831 TTGEGSTKADEK
+831 TTEEGSTKADEK

-928 KDIEEKSEAAKARK
+928 EEIEEKSEAAKARK

-949 YYSSPMVKKKVNF
+949 YYSSPMVKRKVNF
-962 DKNKKIALQALA
+962 EKNKKIALQALA

-1030 TENVKTNSK
+1030 TENIKTNSK

-1780 DKATTH
+1780 DKATPH

>member
-1 MSKSTSNKP
+1 MSKSKSNKP
-10 QNDIPEDEQPL
+10 QNDIPEEEQAL
-21 GGVYDEDKE
+21 GGLYDEDEE
-30 QEEIDSLKNNLN
+30 QEKIDSLKNNFN
-42 DAKDQALDW
+42 NAKDQALDW
-51 KDDLEDLIDRIKDN
+51 KDDLQDLIDRIKDN
-65 EDNDSSSKDSS
+65 EDDDSSSKDSS
-76 EQGKNQQESEDESSS
+76 EQGKNKEEPEDESSS
-91 SKSKN
+91 SNSR
-96 NQSESE
+96 
-102 DESSSSKSENNQ
+102 NNQ
-114 SEPESRTKN
+114 SEPKEKTKN
-123 NEANKTGNGKE
+123 NKSNETNSGKE
-134 SGKTSTPANS
+134 SGKPSTP
-144 ANQSAGNSPGGLP
+144 GNSPNQAVGNKTGGLP
-157 KGNGLTGGA
+157 KGNGLSGGA
-166 GGTGVGGGTGSLG
+166 GGTGA
-179 AGGAGA
+179 AG
-185 GGAGAGGAGAAG
+185 GAGGAGAAG
-197 AGSAGAGT
+197 GAGSAGAAGGAGT
-205 AGATAAAA
+205 AGAATAA
-213 GETTAASGAS
+213 GGTTAASGAS
-223 TVVAAAAPA
+223 TAVAAAAPA
-232 LPIILIVILVVIL
+232 LPIILIVILVVII

-259 ILGKLKKFGFR
+259 ILGKLKKFGFK

-318 TKKDLEDNKVSTN
+318 TKKDLEENKVSTN

-336 IVPVNRDVANDY
+336 IVPVNRDLANDY

-380 LINNDELKSIDQ
+380 LMNNDELKSIDQ
-392 SSSGLINILNHKIPF
+392 SSSGLINILNHSIPF
-407 INSKDT
+407 VNSKDT

-432 NTKVFTINIPILSE
+432 NTKVFTINIPILSGI
-446 LSTAVLGKNKAKVQI
+446 SNAVLGKNKAKVQI

-522 DIEINSK
+522 DIEINTK
-529 DGKTVKFSHDTDKY
+529 EGKTVKFSHDTDKY
-543 SESDEPILNARQF
+543 SESDEPILNAKQF
-556 VENFLTTAIEAED
+556 VENFLTTAIEPED
-569 SGLYKNLIDH
+569 KGLYKKLIEH
-579 VKNIARE
+579 VKRIARE
-586 YPSIEFE
+586 EDPSIEFE
-593 FFYEIWKSGESSKGW
+593 FFYEMWRSGESSQKW
-608 FDFDGK
+608 YDFDGK

-620 ADKVLIGELA
+620 ADKVLTGEST
-630 FEFEE
+630 FEFEN
-635 EDGEEKNTLATM
+635 DDNTLATM
-647 KKDHGPITIGGVE
+647 KKDHGSIIINGVE

-699 DFMGTNGKVSHGAY
+699 DFMGTTGKVSHGAY

-726 SDAAKDSENSSESQY
+726 SDSVKESENSSESQY

-761 INKYENGKVK
+761 IDKYEKGKVK
-771 DAIDAYNFKKRNI
+771 DAIDNYNNKKTKI
-784 YTDDIY
+784 YTDDLN
-790 NPGNTGAISHDESN
+790 NPGNTGAISPDESD
-804 ALNNK
+804 AEKNK
-809 IAHEHTL
+809 LAHEHTL

-823 KKQTEGIS
+823 KKQTEGTS
-831 TTGEGSTKADEK
+831 TEQGTTKADEK

-848 AFDIYLDTKMRAI
+848 AFDIYLDTKMRAV

-910 DKGNDKY
+910 DKGSDKY
-917 YYGGEEYSIEQ
+917 YYGGEEYSVEQ
-928 KDIEEKSEAAKARK
+928 EDIEEKSEAAKARK
-942 AGDVENE
+942 EGDVENE
-949 YYSSPMVKKKVNF
+949 FYASPMVKKKVNF
-962 DKNKKIALQALA
+962 NKNKKIALQALA

-1086 MSQDTYDIL
+1086 MSPETYDIL

-1138 EFKRGETIVEVEN
+1138 EFKRGETIVEVAN

-1161 GKVEISLINEEG
+1161 GKVEISLINEQG

-1183 KSDYTKTDEDNLK
+1183 KSDYTKTDEENLK
-1196 KQMQIEKE
+1196 KQMEIEKE
-1204 SLERAGYKYTGSA
+1204 SLARAGYNYTGSA
-1217 STLTS
+1217 SPI
-1222 EGGLGSSSG
+1222 GSNTDSGSG

-1249 TNDQERTLNEEQKA
+1249 TNAQEKALNEEQKA
-1263 LLIYTYLTERGITP
+1263 FLIYMYLTERGITP
-1277 NQAAGMI
+1277 NQAAGII
-1284 GNIIQE
+1284 GNIMQE
-1290 TGLSND
+1290 TGLDND
-1296 KYHTNLIWGGTG
+1296 KYHTNEIWGGTG
-1308 GIFQHTKTLR
+1308 GIFQHTSTLR
-1318 DNLVAFIQQRGRSF
+1318 TNLVAFIQQRGRSF

-1339 QLDYFFK
+1339 QLDYFLK
-1346 LYKTSGHN
+1346 LYKETSDHN
-1354 FQHNASS
+1354 FLGKASIDMKALGWAGGHYS
-1361 NMPALSVSGRVATE
+1361 KYLETIANIKHFADQEAIYGKIVGEEGGKLVREDGLEENLYNEFKGYAEANMPF
-1375 KNAKQY
+1375 Y
-1381 SKEKQ
+1381 
-1386 KQILDYWEKIQSI
+1386 D
-1399 KSFTEQEALYG
+1399 
-1410 TAHEKDEKSQ
+1410 
-1420 TFTRTEGLE
+1420 
-1429 KNLHDEFMGYEQAN
+1429 
-1443 TSFFEMFDKAP
+1443 MFVNSP

-1469 PESGEVVVD
+1469 PESSNGELDDVINR
-1478 EGTEGSPPL
+1478 GTMTYNRQLIL
-1487 PQALTQK
+1487 PQAFMHK
-1494 RRFWARKYFDKLT
+1494 RRYWARKYFDKFT

-1514 IKASLPKQPTTH
+1514 IKASLPVQPTTH
-1526 DSRAFVARTVQGGTV
+1526 DSRAFVARTVQGGTATSG
-1541 AGDSGSGTNTAELAN
+1541 AGANTAALAN
-1556 GTEIGLDSN
+1556 GTEIGLNAS
-1565 WKYANFS
+1565 WQYANFS
-1572 KINSGKAKFYK
+1572 KINSGKAKIYK
-1583 STVANK
+1583 STAANK

-1600 GTRGGE
+1600 GTKGGS
-1606 DKNKRT
+1606 KVQT
-1612 QTHPDGT
+1612 QSHPDGT
-1619 VKIETG
+1619 GKVTG
-1625 STEKGKATSTAV
+1625 GTNAAGAKTSMAV
-1637 ASGMTF
+1637 SSGMDFTN
-1643 LDGTTEAAINLKVAL
+1643 GQSEASVNLKVAL

-1670 VVMIRETSDVQLD
+1670 VVMIRETDDVQLD

-1692 NNSDAHIAIH
+1692 NTSDAHIAIH
-1702 YNSTTTGEG
+1702 YDGDG
-1711 AFYMKV
+1711 ASSDKGVFYMKV
-1717 TDNGDYKKMDP
+1717 PNVDSYKKMEP

-1737 RLGESLLNGLQEKG
+1737 RLGESLVAGLKEKG
-1751 ITIRSKRGELSDL
+1751 LKVFGRGSLEMDL

-1769 STIPSVDIELG
+1769 STIPSIDIELG
-1780 DKATTH
+1780 NSTTATT
-1786 DDAKNDQMAEGL
+1786 DEANDIRAEGL
-1798 AAGVDKFFNK
+1798 AAGVDKFFN

>member
-10 QNDIPEDEQPL
+10 QNDTPEEEQPL
-21 GGVYDEDKE
+21 GGLYDEDEE
-30 QEEIDSLKNNLN
+30 QEQIDSLKNNFN
-42 DAKDQALDW
+42 NAKDQALDW
-51 KDDLEDLIDRIKDN
+51 KDDLQDLIDRIKDN
-65 EDNDSSSKDSS
+65 EDGNGDSSSKDSS
-76 EQGKNQQESEDESSS
+76 EQGKNKEETEDESSS
-91 SKSKN
+91 SNSKN
-96 NQSESE
+96 NQSEE
-102 DESSSSKSENNQ
+102 EKTKSNKE
-114 SEPESRTKN
+114 
-123 NEANKTGNGKE
+123 NKTDSGKE
-134 SGKTSTPANS
+134 SGNPPKSGNST
-144 ANQSAGNSPGGLP
+144 NQAAGNKAGGLP

-166 GGTGVGGGTGSLG
+166 GGTGTVGG
-179 AGGAGA
+179 AGGAG
-185 GGAGAGGAGAAG
+185 GAGVAGG
-197 AGSAGAGT
+197 AGSAGAAGT
-205 AGATAAAA
+205 AGTAAAA
-213 GETTAASGAS
+213 GGSTAASGAS
-223 TVVAAAAPA
+223 AAAAAAPA

-336 IVPVNRDVANDY
+336 IVPVNRDLANDY

-358 TYVAADTFLFAKVIN
+358 TYVAADTFLFARVIN

-380 LINNDELKSIDQ
+380 LVNNDELKSIDQ
-392 SSSGLINILNHKIPF
+392 SSSGLINILNHSIPF
-407 INSKDT
+407 VNSKDT

-420 AVVNTEKRKLYI
+420 AVVNTEKRRLYI

-446 LSTAVLGKNKAKVQI
+446 LSTAVLGKNKAKIQI

-529 DGKTVKFSHDTDKY
+529 EGKTVKFSHDTDKY
-543 SESDEPILNARQF
+543 SESDEPILNAKQF
-556 VENFLTTAIEAED
+556 VENFLTTAIEPED
-569 SGLYKNLIDH
+569 SSVYNRVVNA
-579 VKNIARE
+579 VKERAIE
-586 YPSIEFE
+586 YPSMEFE
-593 FFYEIWKSGESSKGW
+593 FFYEIWKSGENSKGW

-614 LNYRKA
+614 LNYKKA
-620 ADKVLIGELA
+620 VEKVLVGEDEL
-630 FEFEE
+630 EFE
-635 EDGEEKNTLATM
+635 DDDNTLATM

-726 SDAAKDSENSSESQY
+726 SDAVKDSENSSESQY

-761 INKYENGKVK
+761 INNYENGKVQ
-771 DAIDAYNFKKRNI
+771 DAINAYNFKKRNI
-784 YTDDIY
+784 YTDDIS
-790 NPGNTGAISHDESN
+790 NPGNTGAISPDESN

-823 KKQTEGIS
+823 KKQTEGTS
-831 TTGEGSTKADEK
+831 TTEEGSTKADEK

-905 AARSI
+905 AAKSI
-910 DKGNDKY
+910 DKGSDKY

-928 KDIEEKSEAAKARK
+928 EDIEEKGEAAKARK

-1005 LTTNTK
+1005 LTTNAK

-1058 NMKIVAPEN
+1058 NMKIVSPEN

-1196 KQMQIEKE
+1196 KQMEIEKE
-1204 SLERAGYKYTGSA
+1204 SLLRAGYKYTGSA

-1222 EGGLGSSSG
+1222 EGSLGSGSG

-1249 TNDQERTLNEEQKA
+1249 TNAQEKSLTEEQKA
-1263 LLIYTYLTERGITP
+1263 FLIYMYLTERGITP
-1277 NQAAGMI
+1277 NQAAGII
-1284 GNIIQE
+1284 GNNMQE
-1290 TGLSND
+1290 TSLSSN
-1296 KYHTNLIWGGTG
+1296 NIWGYDG
-1308 GIFQHTKTLR
+1308 GAMGLLQHTDGER
-1318 DNLVAFIQQRGRSF
+1318 RGLEKLLSDRGKSF
-1332 SQSLLED
+1332 QTQSLLED
-1339 QLDYFFK
+1339 QLDYFLK
-1346 LYKTSGHN
+1346 LYKETSNHN
-1354 FQHNASS
+1354 FLGQASTD
-1361 NMPALSVSGRVATE
+1361 MKALGWNGGANIEYLRTIANV
-1375 KNAKQY
+1375 KNFA
-1381 SKEKQ
+1381 
-1386 KQILDYWEKIQSI
+1386 D
-1399 KSFTEQEALYG
+1399 QEALYG
-1410 TAHEKDEKSQ
+1410 KIVGEEGGKLVRED
-1420 TFTRTEGLE
+1420 GLE
-1429 KNLHDEFMGYEQAN
+1429 ESLYNEFKGYAETKTTFYQ
-1443 TSFFEMFDKAP
+1443 MFNNSP

-1469 PESGEVVVD
+1469 PESKSARHDKWTINRGAMTYN
-1478 EGTEGSPPL
+1478 GQLIL
-1487 PQALTQK
+1487 PQAWMHK
-1494 RRFWARKYFDKLT
+1494 RRYWARKYFDKFT
-1507 NQAEIDR
+1507 NQSEIDR
-1514 IKASLPKQPTTH
+1514 IKASLPVQPTTH

-1541 AGDSGSGTNTAELAN
+1541 AGDSGAGANTTASLAN
-1556 GTEIGLDSN
+1556 GTEISLNAS
-1565 WKYANFS
+1565 WQYANFS
-1572 KINSGKAKFYK
+1572 KINSGKAKIYK
-1583 STVANK
+1583 TTSANK

-1600 GTRGGE
+1600 GTKGGS
-1606 DKNKRT
+1606 KVYT
-1612 QTHPDGT
+1612 QSHPDGT
-1619 VKIETG
+1619 GKVTG
-1625 STEKGKATSTAV
+1625 GTNAAGAVTSMAV
-1637 ASGMTF
+1637 SSGMDFTN
-1643 LDGTTEAAINLKVAL
+1643 GQSEASVNLKVAL

-1670 VVMIRETSDVQLD
+1670 VVMIRETADVQLD

-1692 NNSDAHIAIH
+1692 NTSDAHIAIH
-1702 YNSTTTGEG
+1702 YDGDDASSDKGV
-1711 AFYMKV
+1711 FYMKV
-1717 TDNGDYKKMDP
+1717 PSVDSYKKMEP

-1737 RLGESLLNGLQEKG
+1737 RLGESLVSGLKEKG
-1751 ITIRSKRGELSDL
+1751 LKVFGRGTLEMDL

-1780 DKATTH
+1780 NNTTATT
-1786 DDAKNDQMAEGL
+1786 DEENDIRAEGL

>member
-30 QEEIDSLKNNLN
+30 NDQIDSI
-42 DAKDQALDW
+42 KDNISDIKDRTLDT
-51 KDDLEDLIDRIKDN
+51 KDNIEDLINRFKGDQEDYSSSYDSQYRDN
-65 EDNDSSSKDSS
+65 EATKTNENSK
-76 EQGKNQQESEDESSS
+76 EESNGN
-91 SKSKN
+91 SKN
-96 NQSESE
+96 KDLKEDASERGE
-102 DESSSSKSENNQ
+102 RNRSSGLKNEGKSGHHSPNTAKPGNTG
-114 SEPESRTKN
+114 SN
-123 NEANKTGNGKE
+123 GIANASNATNIR
-134 SGKTSTPANS
+134 P
-144 ANQSAGNSPGGLP
+144 
-157 KGNGLTGGA
+157 
-166 GGTGVGGGTGSLG
+166 GVGGVGATGT
-179 AGGAGA
+179 
-185 GGAGAGGAGAAG
+185 
-197 AGSAGAGT
+197 GT
-205 AGATAAAA
+205 AGATTVGATSA
-213 GETTAASGAS
+213 GATTAGAASAGATSAGS
-223 TVVAAAAPA
+223 TAVAAAAPA

-318 TKKDLEDNKVSTN
+318 TKKDLEDNKVSSN

-336 IVPVNRDVANDY
+336 IVPVNRDLANDY

-380 LINNDELKSIDQ
+380 LMNNDELKSIDQ

-529 DGKTVKFSHDTDKY
+529 EGKTVKFSHDTDKY

-556 VENFLTTAIEAED
+556 VENFLTTAIEPED
-569 SGLYKNLIDH
+569 KGLYKNLIDH

-586 YPSIEFE
+586 DPSIEFE
-593 FFYEIWKSGESSKGW
+593 FFYEIWRSGEKSQGW

-620 ADKVLIGELA
+620 ADKVLTGEA
-630 FEFEE
+630 TFEFED

-771 DAIDAYNFKKRNI
+771 DAINAYNFKKRNI
-784 YTDDIY
+784 YTDDIS
-790 NPGNTGAISHDESN
+790 NPGNTGAISPDESN

-823 KKQTEGIS
+823 KKQTEGTS
-831 TTGEGSTKADEK
+831 TTEEGSTKADEK

-928 KDIEEKSEAAKARK
+928 EEIEEKSEAAKARK

-949 YYSSPMVKKKVNF
+949 YYSSPMVKRKVNF
-962 DKNKKIALQALA
+962 EKNKKIALQALA

-1030 TENVKTNSK
+1030 TENIKTNSK

-1769 STIPSVDIELG
+1769 STIPSIDIELG
-1780 DKATTH
+1780 DKATPH

>member
-30 QEEIDSLKNNLN
+30 NDQIDSI
-42 DAKDQALDW
+42 KDNISDIKDRTLDT
-51 KDDLEDLIDRIKDN
+51 KDDIEDLINRFKGDQEDYSSSYDSQYRDN
-65 EDNDSSSKDSS
+65 EATKTNENSK
-76 EQGKNQQESEDESSS
+76 EESNGN
-91 SKSKN
+91 SKN
-96 NQSESE
+96 KDLKEDASERGE
-102 DESSSSKSENNQ
+102 RNRSSGLKNEGKSGHHSPNTAKPGNTG
-114 SEPESRTKN
+114 SN
-123 NEANKTGNGKE
+123 GIANASNATNIR
-134 SGKTSTPANS
+134 P
-144 ANQSAGNSPGGLP
+144 
-157 KGNGLTGGA
+157 
-166 GGTGVGGGTGSLG
+166 GVGGVGATGT
-179 AGGAGA
+179 
-185 GGAGAGGAGAAG
+185 
-197 AGSAGAGT
+197 GT
-205 AGATAAAA
+205 AGATTVGATSA
-213 GETTAASGAS
+213 GATTAGAASAGATSAGS
-223 TVVAAAAPA
+223 TAVAAAAPA

-318 TKKDLEDNKVSTN
+318 TKKDLEDNKVSSN

-336 IVPVNRDVANDY
+336 IVPVNRDLANDY

-380 LINNDELKSIDQ
+380 LMNNDELKSIDQ

-529 DGKTVKFSHDTDKY
+529 EGKTVKFSHDTDKY

-556 VENFLTTAIEAED
+556 VENFLTTAIEPED
-569 SGLYKNLIDH
+569 KGLYKKLINH
-579 VKNIARE
+579 VENIARE
-586 YPSIEFE
+586 EDPSMEFA
-593 FFYEIWKSGESSKGW
+593 FFYEIWRSGEKSQGW

-620 ADKVLIGELA
+620 ADKVLTGEA
-630 FEFEE
+630 TFEFEE

-761 INKYENGKVK
+761 INNYENGKVQ
-771 DAIDAYNFKKRNI
+771 DAINKYNEKETIHNN
-784 YTDDIY
+784 DLD
-790 NPGNTGAISHDESN
+790 NPGNTGAISPDKAE
-804 ALNNK
+804 AEKNK
-809 IAHEHTL
+809 LAHEHTL
-816 EYLKDMY
+816 AYLKDMY
-823 KKQTEGIS
+823 KKQTEGTS
-831 TTGEGSTKADEK
+831 TTEEGSTKADEK

-910 DKGNDKY
+910 DKGSDKY

-928 KDIEEKSEAAKARK
+928 EEIEEKSEAAKARK

-962 DKNKKIALQALA
+962 DKNKKMALQALA

-1086 MSQDTYDIL
+1086 ISPETYDIL

-1116 INKNLLTG
+1116 INRNLLTG

-1183 KSDYTKTDEDNLK
+1183 KSDYTKTDEENLK

-1222 EGGLGSSSG
+1222 EGGLGSGSG

-1249 TNDQERTLNEEQKA
+1249 TNAEEKALNEEQKA

-1277 NQAAGMI
+1277 NQAAGII
-1284 GNIIQE
+1284 GNIMQE

-1296 KYHTNLIWGGTG
+1296 NYHTNQIWGGTG
-1308 GIFQHTKTLR
+1308 GIFQHTQTLR
-1318 DNLVAFIQQRGRSF
+1318 TNLVAFIQQRGRSF

-1346 LYKTSGHN
+1346 LYKETSGHN
-1354 FQHNASS
+1354 FQGKASTDMKALGWAGGNYS
-1361 NMPALSVSGRVATE
+1361 KYLETIANIKHFADQEAIYGKIVGEEGGKLVREDGLEENLFNEFKGYAEANMPF
-1375 KNAKQY
+1375 Y
-1381 SKEKQ
+1381 
-1386 KQILDYWEKIQSI
+1386 D
-1399 KSFTEQEALYG
+1399 
-1410 TAHEKDEKSQ
+1410 
-1420 TFTRTEGLE
+1420 
-1429 KNLHDEFMGYEQAN
+1429 
-1443 TSFFEMFDKAP
+1443 MFVNSP

-1469 PESGEVVVD
+1469 PESSNGELDD
-1478 EGTEGSPPL
+1478 EVINNGTTTYNRQLIL
-1487 PQALTQK
+1487 PQAFMHK
-1494 RRFWARKYFDKLT
+1494 RRYWARKYFDKFT

-1526 DSRAFVARTVQGGTV
+1526 DSRAFVARTVQGGTATSA
-1541 AGDSGSGTNTAELAN
+1541 AGANTAALAN

-1565 WKYANFS
+1565 WQYANFS

-1583 STVANK
+1583 STAANK

-1600 GTRGGE
+1600 GTSGGSSQ
-1606 DKNKRT
+1606 KT
-1612 QTHPDGT
+1612 QAHPDGT
-1619 VKIETG
+1619 VKITDGTNKSGQKYSIAISE
-1625 STEKGKATSTAV
+1625 
-1637 ASGMTF
+1637 GMTF
-1643 LDGTTEAAINLKVAL
+1643 LDKTTEAAINLKVAL

-1702 YNSTTTGEG
+1702 YDATESDKG

-1717 TDNGDYKKMDP
+1717 TDDGNYKNMDP
-1728 VSRMWQQHD
+1728 VSRLWQQHD
-1737 RLGESLLNGLQEKG
+1737 RLGESLLNGLEEKG
-1751 ITIRSKRGELSDL
+1751 NKIRHPRGDLSDL

-1780 DKATTH
+1780 DKATPH
-1786 DDAKNDQMAEGL
+1786 DDATNDKMAEGL

>member
-30 QEEIDSLKNNLN
+30 NDQIDSI
-42 DAKDQALDW
+42 KDNISDIKDRTLDT
-51 KDDLEDLIDRIKDN
+51 KDDIEDLINRFKGDQEDYSSSYDSQYRDN
-65 EDNDSSSKDSS
+65 EATKTNENSK
-76 EQGKNQQESEDESSS
+76 EESNGN
-91 SKSKN
+91 SKN
-96 NQSESE
+96 KDLKEDASERGE
-102 DESSSSKSENNQ
+102 RNRSSGLKNEGKSGHHSPNTAKPGNTG
-114 SEPESRTKN
+114 SN
-123 NEANKTGNGKE
+123 GIANASNATNIR
-134 SGKTSTPANS
+134 P
-144 ANQSAGNSPGGLP
+144 
-157 KGNGLTGGA
+157 
-166 GGTGVGGGTGSLG
+166 GVGGVGATGT
-179 AGGAGA
+179 
-185 GGAGAGGAGAAG
+185 
-197 AGSAGAGT
+197 GT
-205 AGATAAAA
+205 AGATTA
-213 GETTAASGAS
+213 GATSAGATSAGATTAGAASAGATSAGS
-223 TVVAAAAPA
+223 TAVAAAAPA

-318 TKKDLEDNKVSTN
+318 TKKDLEDNKVSSN

-336 IVPVNRDVANDY
+336 IVPVNRDLANDY

-380 LINNDELKSIDQ
+380 LMNNDELKSIDQ

-529 DGKTVKFSHDTDKY
+529 EGKTVKFSHDTDKY

-556 VENFLTTAIEAED
+556 VENFLTTAIEPED
-569 SGLYKNLIDH
+569 KGLYKNLIDH

-586 YPSIEFE
+586 DPSIEFE
-593 FFYEIWKSGESSKGW
+593 FFYEIWRSGEKSQGW

-620 ADKVLIGELA
+620 ADKVLTGEA
-630 FEFEE
+630 TFEFED

-771 DAIDAYNFKKRNI
+771 DAINAYNFKKRNI
-784 YTDDIY
+784 YTDDIS
-790 NPGNTGAISHDESN
+790 NPGNTGAISPDESN

-823 KKQTEGIS
+823 KKQTEGTS
-831 TTGEGSTKADEK
+831 TTEEGSTKADEK

-928 KDIEEKSEAAKARK
+928 EEIEEKSEAAKARK

-949 YYSSPMVKKKVNF
+949 YYSSPMVKRKVNF
-962 DKNKKIALQALA
+962 EKNKKIALQALA

-1086 MSQDTYDIL
+1086 MSPETYDIL

-1183 KSDYTKTDEDNLK
+1183 KSDYTKTDEENLK

-1222 EGGLGSSSG
+1222 EGGIGSGSG

-1237 DFGAGNY
+1237 NFGAGNY

-1249 TNDQERTLNEEQKA
+1249 TNAEEKALNEEQKA
-1263 LLIYTYLTERGITP
+1263 FLIYMYLTERGLTP
-1277 NQAAGMI
+1277 NQAAGII
-1284 GNIIQE
+1284 GNAYQE
-1290 TGLSND
+1290 TTLL
-1296 KYHTNLIWGGTG
+1296 TNKIWGYEGPAMG
-1308 GIFQHTKTLR
+1308 MFQHTDDEQTALKKL
-1318 DNLVAFIQQRGRSF
+1318 LKERGKSF
-1332 SQSLLED
+1332 ENQSLIED
-1339 QLDYFFK
+1339 QLDFM
-1346 LYKTSGHN
+1346 LGLIIPQSGDGN
-1354 FQHNASS
+1354 WMWTAGDTVILGS
-1361 NMPALSVSGRVATE
+1361 AKRLS
-1375 KNAKQY
+1375 AKD
-1381 SKEKQ
+1381 
-1386 KQILDYWEKIQSI
+1386 KQIMKDNFGSYTTFAIQETLFKDI
-1399 KSFTEQEALYG
+1399 KEGDALY
-1410 TAHEKDEKSQ
+1410 
-1420 TFTRTEGLE
+1420 
-1429 KNLHDEFMGYEQAN
+1429 NEFKGYEN
-1443 TSFFEMFDKAP
+1443 EKKKYKDMFFEAP
-1454 SPETAATAFCRGYER
+1454 SPETAATAFERGYER
-1469 PESGEVVVD
+1469 PDTGGYAYD
-1478 EGTEGSPPL
+1478 NGIL
-1487 PQALTQK
+1487 MPQAFNHV
-1494 RRFWARKYFDKLT
+1494 RRRIARKYFDKFT

-1541 AGDSGSGTNTAELAN
+1541 AGDSGAGANIAALAN

-1572 KINSGKAKFYK
+1572 KIHTGKAKFYK
-1583 STVANK
+1583 TTATNPN
-1589 KGKVIT
+1589 GIVIT

-1600 GTRGGE
+1600 GTSGGSSQ
-1606 DKNKRT
+1606 KT

-1619 VKIETG
+1619 AKVTG
-1625 STEKGKATSTAV
+1625 GTTKAGAKESIAI
-1637 ASGMTF
+1637 SEGMTF
-1643 LDGTTEAAINLKVAL
+1643 SDGATEAEINLKVAL
-1658 KLRDKLLAKGYD
+1658 KLRDKLLAKGYN
-1670 VVMIRETSDVQLD
+1670 VLMIRETSDVQLD

-1692 NNSDAHIAIH
+1692 NNSHAHIAIH
-1702 YNSTTTGEG
+1702 YDSSTSDKG
-1711 AFYMKV
+1711 AFYMQV
-1717 TDNGDYKKMDP
+1717 PDVDSYKKMYP
-1728 VSRMWQQHD
+1728 VSTMWQRHD
-1737 RLGESLLNGLQEKG
+1737 RLGNSLISGLKEKNVKIFG
-1751 ITIRSKRGELSDL
+1751 KGKMEMDL

-1780 DKATTH
+1780 DKITDH
-1786 DDAKNDQMAEGL
+1786 NDAENDKRAEGL
-1798 AAGVDKFFNK
+1798 LAGINKYFDI

>member
-30 QEEIDSLKNNLN
+30 SDQIDSI
-42 DAKDQALDW
+42 KDNISDIKDRTLDT
-51 KDDLEDLIDRIKDN
+51 KDDIEDLIDRFKGDQEDYSSSYDSQYRDN
-65 EDNDSSSKDSS
+65 EATKTNENSK
-76 EQGKNQQESEDESSS
+76 EESNGN
-91 SKSKN
+91 SKN
-96 NQSESE
+96 KDLKEDASERGE
-102 DESSSSKSENNQ
+102 RNRSSGLKNEGKSGHHSPNTAKPGNTG
-114 SEPESRTKN
+114 SN
-123 NEANKTGNGKE
+123 GIANASNATNIR
-134 SGKTSTPANS
+134 P
-144 ANQSAGNSPGGLP
+144 
-157 KGNGLTGGA
+157 
-166 GGTGVGGGTGSLG
+166 GVGGVGATGT
-179 AGGAGA
+179 
-185 GGAGAGGAGAAG
+185 
-197 AGSAGAGT
+197 GT
-205 AGATAAAA
+205 AGATTA
-213 GETTAASGAS
+213 GATSAGATTAGATSAGATSAGS
-223 TVVAAAAPA
+223 TAVAAAAPA

-290 LKGVA
+290 FKGVA

-304 IQSYGFADVKYKKP
+304 IQSYGFADVKYKKT

-336 IVPVNRDVANDY
+336 IVPVNRDLANDY

-358 TYVAADTFLFAKVIN
+358 TYVAADTFLFARVIN
-373 AWDNIRA
+373 TWDNIRA
-380 LINNDELKSIDQ
+380 LVNNDELKSIDQ
-392 SSSGLINILNHKIPF
+392 SSSGLINILNHSIPF
-407 INSKDT
+407 VNSKDT

-446 LSTAVLGKNKAKVQI
+446 LSTVVLGKNKAKVQI

-483 LFIALHTSTMMPD
+483 LFIALHTATMMPD

-529 DGKTVKFSHDTDKY
+529 DGKTIKFSHDTDKY

-556 VENFLTTAIEAED
+556 VENFLTTAIEPED
-569 SGLYKNLIDH
+569 KGLYKNLINH

-586 YPSIEFE
+586 DPSIEFE
-593 FFYEIWKSGESSKGW
+593 FFYEIWRSGEKSQGW

-620 ADKVLIGELA
+620 ADKVLTGEA
-630 FEFEE
+630 TFEFED

-726 SDAAKDSENSSESQY
+726 SDAVKDSENSSESQY

-761 INKYENGKVK
+761 INNYENGKVQE
-771 DAIDAYNFKKRNI
+771 AINKYNEKAAIHNN
-784 YTDDIY
+784 DLD
-790 NPGNTGAISHDESN
+790 NPGNTGAISPDKAE
-804 ALNNK
+804 AEKNK
-809 IAHEHTL
+809 LAHEHTL
-816 EYLKDMY
+816 AYLKDMY
-823 KKQTEGIS
+823 KKQTEGTS
-831 TTGEGSTKADEK
+831 TTEEGSTKADEK

-898 ETAKKIA
+898 ETARKIA
-905 AARSI
+905 AAKSI
-910 DKGNDKY
+910 DKGSDKY

-928 KDIEEKSEAAKARK
+928 EDIEEKGEAAKARK

-962 DKNKKIALQALA
+962 DKNKKMALQALA

-1161 GKVEISLINEEG
+1161 GKVEISLINEQG

-1183 KSDYTKTDEDNLK
+1183 KSDYTKTDEENLK

-1222 EGGLGSSSG
+1222 EGGLGSGSG

-1244 TEFNL
+1244 TEFNMS
-1249 TNDQERTLNEEQKA
+1249 NAQEKSLNHEQMA
-1263 LLIYTYLTERGITP
+1263 LIIYTHLTERGFTP
-1277 NQAAGMI
+1277 NQAAGVVGNAMI
-1284 GNIIQE
+1284 ESIDDNHVWVHDNNM
-1290 TGLSND
+1290 GL
-1296 KYHTNLIWGGTG
+1296 
-1308 GIFQHTKTLR
+1308 
-1318 DNLVAFIQQRGRSF
+1318 
-1332 SQSLLED
+1332 
-1339 QLDYFFK
+1339 
-1346 LYKTSGHN
+1346 
-1354 FQHNASS
+1354 FQHNGDEEEKLTKFVKARNKDFTTQSLIEDQVDFMISIIKPSSGRSNLMGQASS
-1361 NMPALSVSGRVATE
+1361 NMKGLGWDTVKSPSSKDTKAEIDYLKGIQHITSFADQE
-1375 KNAKQY
+1375 K
-1381 SKEKQ
+1381 
-1386 KQILDYWEKIQSI
+1386 
-1399 KSFTEQEALYG
+1399 LYG
-1410 TAHEKDEKSQ
+1410 EWEGYCDEGGKYTPDTMNATLYQEFKGYETSQ
-1420 TFTRTEGLE
+1420 TTFY
-1429 KNLHDEFMGYEQAN
+1429 DM
-1443 TSFFEMFDKAP
+1443 FFNSP

-1469 PESGEVVVD
+1469 PESRNAIKND
-1478 EGTEGSPPL
+1478 NLPNKPFI
-1487 PQALTQK
+1487 PQARTDK
-1494 RRFWARKYFDKLT
+1494 RRNYARKYFDKFT

-1514 IKASLPKQPTTH
+1514 IKASLPVQPTTH
-1526 DSRAFVARTVQGGTV
+1526 DSRAFVARTVQGGIV
-1541 AGDSGSGTNTAELAN
+1541 AGDSGSGANTASLAN
-1556 GTEIGLDSN
+1556 GTEISLNAS
-1565 WKYANFS
+1565 WQYANFS
-1572 KINSGKAKFYK
+1572 KINSGKAKIYK
-1583 STVANK
+1583 TTSANK

-1600 GTRGGE
+1600 GTKGGS
-1606 DKNKRT
+1606 KVYT
-1612 QTHPDGT
+1612 QSHPDGT
-1619 VKIETG
+1619 GKVTG
-1625 STEKGKATSTAV
+1625 GTNAAGAVTSMAV
-1637 ASGMTF
+1637 SSGMDFTN
-1643 LDGTTEAAINLKVAL
+1643 GQSEASVNLKVAL

-1670 VVMIRETSDVQLD
+1670 VVMIRETADVQLD

-1692 NNSDAHIAIH
+1692 NTSDAHIAIH
-1702 YNSTTTGEG
+1702 YDGDDASSDKGV
-1711 AFYMKV
+1711 FYMKV
-1717 TDNGDYKKMDP
+1717 PSVDSYKKMEP

-1737 RLGESLLNGLQEKG
+1737 RLGESLVSGLKEKG
-1751 ITIRSKRGELSDL
+1751 LKVFGRGTLEMDL

-1780 DKATTH
+1780 NNTTATT
-1786 DDAKNDQMAEGL
+1786 DEANDIRAEGL

>member
-1 MSKSTSNKP
+1 MSDSTNNKSEN
-10 QNDIPEDEQPL
+10 NIPEEEEPL
-21 GGVYDEDKE
+21 GGLYDE
-30 QEEIDSLKNNLN
+30 EEEKRKLDS
-42 DAKDQALDW
+42 AKDFVSDR
-51 KDDLEDLIDRIKDN
+51 KDDILDIKDN
-65 EDNDSSSKDSS
+65 IDNFKDII
-76 EQGKNQQESEDESSS
+76 EQMKNREKESSS
-91 SKSKN
+91 S
-96 NQSESE
+96 SE
-102 DESSSSKSENNQ
+102 DSDKSNETTSNDKNSKSEDISSNSTEGLGDKSTTTSNLG
-114 SEPESRTKN
+114 
-123 NEANKTGNGKE
+123 NEAGAKTAGAE
-134 SGKTSTPANS
+134 TSGATTTGGAT
-144 ANQSAGNSPGGLP
+144 SAGAGTGGA
-157 KGNGLTGGA
+157 GVTGGA
-166 GGTGVGGGTGSLG
+166 GGVGTAAGGTGA
-179 AGGAGA
+179 AGGAGTAGVA
-185 GGAGAGGAGAAG
+185 GGAGSAGAAGAAG
-197 AGSAGAGT
+197 AGAAGT
-205 AGATAAAA
+205 AA
-213 GETTAASGAS
+213 GGAS
-223 TVVAAAAPA
+223 TAAGVAAAAPVI
-232 LPIILIVILVVIL
+232 PIIIIAIIVIIFI
-245 VIGIIGFF
+245 IGIIGFF
-253 TVMPGM
+253 TVMPGL
-259 ILGKLKKFGFR
+259 ILGKLKKFGFQ

-280 GNSKIVTQEE
+280 GNSKIVTQDEI
-290 LKGVA
+290 KGVA

-304 IQSYGFADVKYKKP
+304 IQTYGFADVTYKKK
-318 TKKDLEDNKVSTN
+318 TKKDIEDNNASST
-331 KEISK
+331 KEINK
-336 IVPVNRDVANDY
+336 IVPINKNKNNDY

-358 TYVAADTFLFAKVIN
+358 TYVSADTFLLGRVVNI
-373 AWDNIRA
+373 WDNLKA
-380 LINNDELKSIDQ
+380 LVNHDDFKSIDQ

-413 VDNAEDY
+413 ADYAEDY

-432 NTKVFTINIPILSE
+432 NTKTFVIAIPILSDINE
-446 LSTAVLGKNKAKVQI
+446 ALNSAIGLVHVKNNSRVVI

-496 LSQKI
+496 LAQQI

-516 KSKMTY
+516 KSKMMY

-529 DGKTVKFSHDTDKY
+529 DGKSVKFSHDTDKY
-543 SESDEPILNARQF
+543 SETDEPITNAKQF
-556 VENFLTTAIEAED
+556 IDNFLETAIEPED
-569 SGLYKNLIDH
+569 KGVYKNLVTH
-579 VKNIARE
+579 VENVSKEN
-586 YPSIEFE
+586 PNLEFE
-593 FFYEIWKSGESSKGW
+593 FFYEIWKSGEDAKGI
-608 FDFDGK
+608 FNFGGK
-614 LNYRKA
+614 LDYKKA
-620 ADKVLIGELA
+620 ADNVLTGEA
-630 FEFEE
+630 TFEFE
-635 EDGEEKNTLATM
+635 DTDNTLAKI
-647 KKDHGPITIGGVE
+647 KKEHGPIIINGVQ

-699 DFMGTNGKVSHGAY
+699 DFMGTKGKVSHGAY

-719 EKRIKYA
+719 EKRIKYS
-726 SDAAKDSENSSESQY
+726 SDAVKEKENSGESQY

-751 MIDRGITQED
+751 IIDRGITQED
-761 INKYENGKVK
+761 IEKYENGKVK
-771 DAIDAYNFKKRNI
+771 EAIDAYNNI
-784 YTDDIY
+784 YNDNLD
-790 NPGNTGAISHDESN
+790 NPGNTGAETEDK
-804 ALNNK
+804 NNLK
-809 IAHEHTL
+809 KNKEAHEHTL
-816 EYLKDMY
+816 EYLKKMY
-823 KKQTEGIS
+823 QKQTEGES
-831 TTGEGSTKADEK
+831 TEKNSGEADEK
-843 TALQA
+843 TPLQSE
-848 AFDIYLDTKMRAI
+848 FEIYLDTKMKSTDEDR
-861 DGDSGIFY
+861 GIFY

-876 LGPSDHI
+876 LGPSKYI

-891 YQYDGTA
+891 YQYDGTSD
-898 ETAKKIA
+898 TAKKIA
-905 AARSI
+905 AAKAI
-910 DKGNDKY
+910 DDGSDTY
-917 YYGGEEYSIEQ
+917 YYSGEEYQIQQS
-928 KDIEEKSEAAKARK
+928 DLEEKNEAAKARK
-942 AGDVENE
+942 EGDLENE
-949 YYSSPMVKKKVNF
+949 YYSSPMAKKKVSFTKN
-962 DKNKKIALQALA
+962 NKKAALQALA
-974 MLESMKT
+974 MLDSMKT
-981 HASDEAYK
+981 QAGDEAYK

-1005 LTTNTK
+1005 LTTKTK
-1011 QTLLWI
+1011 NVLLWI
-1017 ADNGEVTGHEKWQ
+1017 ADNGEKTGHENWQ
-1030 TENVKTNSK
+1030 TENTKTNSK
-1039 AERDDNTKYNL
+1039 AERDDNSKYNL
-1050 VVKNLKQS
+1050 VVKNLKQK
-1058 NMKIVAPEN
+1058 NMKIVAPGD

-1077 GILTLSFIE
+1077 GILTLSFTE

-1095 NYKYNGL
+1095 NYKFNGL

-1116 INKNLLTG
+1116 IDKNILTG

-1161 GKVEISLINEEG
+1161 GKIEISLINEEG

-1183 KSDYTKTDEDNLK
+1183 KSDYTKTDEENLK
-1196 KQMQIEKE
+1196 KQMEIEKQ
-1204 SLERAGYKYTGSA
+1204 SLLRAGYVYTGSA
-1217 STLTS
+1217 STMTS
-1222 EGGLGSSSG
+1222 DTSLATG

-1249 TNDQERTLNEEQKA
+1249 SNAEEKALNEEQKA

-1277 NQAAGMI
+1277 NQAAGII
-1284 GNIIQE
+1284 GNNMQE

-1296 KYHTNLIWGGTG
+1296 KEDTNRIWGGTG
-1308 GIFQHTKTLR
+1308 GIFQHTKDLR
-1318 DNLVAFIQQRGRSF
+1318 ENLVAFIQKRGRSF

-1346 LYKTSGHN
+1346 LYKETSGHN
-1354 FQHNASS
+1354 FMWNASS
-1361 NMPALSVSGRVATE
+1361 NMSALSVSGRVATE
-1375 KNAKQY
+1375 KYAKKY

-1386 KQILDYWEKIQSI
+1386 KQILDYWEQIQSI

-1494 RRFWARKYFDKLT
+1494 RRFWARKYFNKFT

-1514 IKASLPKQPTTH
+1514 IKASLPVQPTTH

-1541 AGDSGSGTNTAELAN
+1541 AGDSGSGANTAALAN

-1572 KINSGKAKFYK
+1572 KIHTGKAKFYK
-1583 STVANK
+1583 TTATNPN
-1589 KGKVIT
+1589 GIVIT

-1600 GTRGGE
+1600 GTSGGSSQ
-1606 DKNKRT
+1606 KT

-1619 VKIETG
+1619 GKIVKG
-1625 STEKGKATSTAV
+1625 STEAGAKMSDAIKV
-1637 ASGMTF
+1637 GMTF
-1643 LDGTTEAAINLKVAL
+1643 EDGATEAEINLKVAL
-1658 KLRDKLLAKGYD
+1658 KLRDKLLAKGYN
-1670 VVMIRETSDVQLD
+1670 VLMIRETSDVQLD

-1780 DKATTH
+1780 DKATPH

>member
-1 MSKSTSNKP
+1 MSKSKSNKP
-10 QNDIPEDEQPL
+10 QNDIPEEEQAL
-21 GGVYDEDKE
+21 GGLYDEDEE
-30 QEEIDSLKNNLN
+30 QEKIDSLKNNFN
-42 DAKDQALDW
+42 NAKDQALDW
-51 KDDLEDLIDRIKDN
+51 KDDLQDLIDRIKDN
-65 EDNDSSSKDSS
+65 EDDDSSSKDSS
-76 EQGKNQQESEDESSS
+76 EQGKNKEEPEDESSS
-91 SKSKN
+91 SNSR
-96 NQSESE
+96 
-102 DESSSSKSENNQ
+102 NNQ
-114 SEPESRTKN
+114 SEPKEKTKN
-123 NEANKTGNGKE
+123 NKSNETNSGKE
-134 SGKTSTPANS
+134 SGKPSTP
-144 ANQSAGNSPGGLP
+144 GNSPNQAVGNKTGGLP

-166 GGTGVGGGTGSLG
+166 SSSG
-179 AGGAGA
+179 AAG
-185 GGAGAGGAGAAG
+185 GAGGAGAAG
-197 AGSAGAGT
+197 GAGSAGAAGAAGGAGT
-205 AGATAAAA
+205 AGAATAA
-213 GETTAASGAS
+213 GGTTAASGAS
-223 TVVAAAAPA
+223 TAVAAAAPA
-232 LPIILIVILVVIL
+232 LPIILIVILVVII

-259 ILGKLKKFGFR
+259 ILGKLKKFGFK

-318 TKKDLEDNKVSTN
+318 TKKDLEENKVSTN
-331 KEISK
+331 KEINK
-336 IVPVNRDVANDY
+336 IVPVNRDLANDY

-380 LINNDELKSIDQ
+380 LMNNDELKSIDQ
-392 SSSGLINILNHKIPF
+392 SSSGLINILNHSIPF
-407 INSKDT
+407 VNSKDT

-432 NTKVFTINIPILSE
+432 NTKVFTINIPILSG
-446 LSTAVLGKNKAKVQI
+446 LSNAVLGKNKAKVQI

-522 DIEINSK
+522 DIEINTK
-529 DGKTVKFSHDTDKY
+529 EGKTVKFSHDTDKY
-543 SESDEPILNARQF
+543 SESDEPILNAKQF
-556 VENFLTTAIEAED
+556 VENFLTTAIEPED
-569 SGLYKNLIDH
+569 KGLYKKLIEH
-579 VKNIARE
+579 VKRIARE
-586 YPSIEFE
+586 EDPSIEFE
-593 FFYEIWKSGESSKGW
+593 FFYEMWRSGESSQKW
-608 FDFDGK
+608 YDFDGK

-620 ADKVLIGELA
+620 ADKVLTGEST
-630 FEFEE
+630 FEFEN
-635 EDGEEKNTLATM
+635 DDNTLATM
-647 KKDHGPITIGGVE
+647 KKDHGPIIINGVE

-699 DFMGTNGKVSHGAY
+699 DFMGTTGKVSHGAY

-726 SDAAKDSENSSESQY
+726 SDSVKESENSSESQY

-761 INKYENGKVK
+761 IDKYEKGKVK
-771 DAIDAYNFKKRNI
+771 DAIDNYNNKKTKI
-784 YTDDIY
+784 YTDDLN
-790 NPGNTGAISHDESN
+790 NPGNTGAISPDESD
-804 ALNNK
+804 AEKNK
-809 IAHEHTL
+809 LAHEHTL

-823 KKQTEGIS
+823 KKQTEGTS
-831 TTGEGSTKADEK
+831 TEQGTTKADEK

-848 AFDIYLDTKMRAI
+848 AFDIYLDTKMRAV

-910 DKGNDKY
+910 DKGSDKY
-917 YYGGEEYSIEQ
+917 YYGGEEYSVEQ
-928 KDIEEKSEAAKARK
+928 EDIEEKSEAAKARK
-942 AGDVENE
+942 EGDVENE
-949 YYSSPMVKKKVNF
+949 FYASPMVKKKVNF
-962 DKNKKIALQALA
+962 NKNKKIALQALA

-1039 AERDDNTKYNL
+1039 SERDDNTKYNL

-1086 MSQDTYDIL
+1086 MSPETYDIL

-1116 INKNLLTG
+1116 INKNILTG

-1161 GKVEISLINEEG
+1161 GKVEISLINEQG

-1183 KSDYTKTDEDNLK
+1183 KSDYTKTDEENLK
-1196 KQMQIEKE
+1196 KQMEIERE
-1204 SLERAGYKYTGSA
+1204 SLARAGYIYTGSA
-1217 STLTS
+1217 SPI
-1222 EGGLGSSSG
+1222 GSNTDSGSG

-1249 TNDQERTLNEEQKA
+1249 TNAQEKALNEEQKA
-1263 LLIYTYLTERGITP
+1263 FLIYMYLTERGITP
-1277 NQAAGMI
+1277 NQAAGII
-1284 GNIIQE
+1284 GNIMQE
-1290 TGLSND
+1290 TGLGND
-1296 KYHTNLIWGGTG
+1296 KYHTNEIWGGTG
-1308 GIFQHTKTLR
+1308 GIFQHTSTLR
-1318 DNLVAFIQQRGRSF
+1318 TNLVAFIQQRGRSF

-1339 QLDYFFK
+1339 QLDYFLK
-1346 LYKTSGHN
+1346 LYKETSDHN
-1354 FQHNASS
+1354 FLGKASIDMKALGWAGGHYS
-1361 NMPALSVSGRVATE
+1361 KYLETIANIKHFADQEAIYGKIVGEEGGKLVREDGLEENLYNEFKGYAEANMPF
-1375 KNAKQY
+1375 Y
-1381 SKEKQ
+1381 
-1386 KQILDYWEKIQSI
+1386 D
-1399 KSFTEQEALYG
+1399 
-1410 TAHEKDEKSQ
+1410 
-1420 TFTRTEGLE
+1420 
-1429 KNLHDEFMGYEQAN
+1429 
-1443 TSFFEMFDKAP
+1443 MFVNSP

-1469 PESGEVVVD
+1469 PESSNGELDDVINR
-1478 EGTEGSPPL
+1478 GTMTYNRQLIL
-1487 PQALTQK
+1487 PQAFMHK
-1494 RRFWARKYFDKLT
+1494 RRYWARKYFDKFT

-1514 IKASLPKQPTTH
+1514 IKASLPVQPTTH
-1526 DSRAFVARTVQGGTV
+1526 DSRAFVARTVQGGTATSG
-1541 AGDSGSGTNTAELAN
+1541 AGANTAALAN
-1556 GTEIGLDSN
+1556 GTEIGLNAS
-1565 WKYANFS
+1565 WQYANFS

-1583 STVANK
+1583 STAANK

-1600 GTRGGE
+1600 GTKGGSKE
-1606 DKNKRT
+1606 KT
-1612 QTHPDGT
+1612 QSHPDGT
-1619 VKIETG
+1619 PKVTG
-1625 STEKGKATSTAV
+1625 GTTAAGAITSTAI
-1637 ASGMTF
+1637 SEGMTF
-1643 LDGTTEAAINLKVAL
+1643 KNGQSEASVNLKVAL
-1658 KLRDKLLAKGYD
+1658 KLRDKLLARGYD
-1670 VVMIRETSDVQLD
+1670 VVMIRETDDVQLD

-1702 YNSTTTGEG
+1702 YDSTETDKGV
-1711 AFYMKV
+1711 FYMKV
-1717 TDNGDYKKMDP
+1717 PNVGNYKNMDP

-1737 RLGESLLNGLQEKG
+1737 SLGESLIAGLKEKG
-1751 ITIRSKRGELSDL
+1751 LKVFSSGSLEMDL

-1769 STIPSVDIELG
+1769 STVPSIDIEIG
-1780 DKATTH
+1780 DKATNTE
-1786 DDAKNDQMAEGL
+1786 DPSNEIRAEGL

>member
-1 MSKSTSNKP
+1 MSKSTSNRP

-30 QEEIDSLKNNLN
+30 SDQIDSI
-42 DAKDQALDW
+42 KDNISDIKDRTLDT
-51 KDDLEDLIDRIKDN
+51 KDDIEDLINRFKGDQEDYSSSYDSQYRDN
-65 EDNDSSSKDSS
+65 EATKTNENSK
-76 EQGKNQQESEDESSS
+76 EESNGN
-91 SKSKN
+91 SKN
-96 NQSESE
+96 KDLKEDASERGE
-102 DESSSSKSENNQ
+102 RNRSSGLKNEGKSGHHSPNTAKPGNTG
-114 SEPESRTKN
+114 SN
-123 NEANKTGNGKE
+123 GIANASNATNIR
-134 SGKTSTPANS
+134 P
-144 ANQSAGNSPGGLP
+144 
-157 KGNGLTGGA
+157 
-166 GGTGVGGGTGSLG
+166 GVGGVGATGT
-179 AGGAGA
+179 
-185 GGAGAGGAGAAG
+185 
-197 AGSAGAGT
+197 GT
-205 AGATAAAA
+205 AGATTA
-213 GETTAASGAS
+213 GATSAGATTAGAASAGATSAGS
-223 TVVAAAAPA
+223 TAVAAAAPA

-336 IVPVNRDVANDY
+336 IVPVNRDLANDY

-380 LINNDELKSIDQ
+380 LVNNDELKSIDQ

-529 DGKTVKFSHDTDKY
+529 EGKTVKFSHDTDKY
-543 SESDEPILNARQF
+543 SERDEPILNARQF
-556 VENFLTTAIEAED
+556 VENFLTTAIEPED
-569 SGLYKNLIDH
+569 KGLYKNLIDH

-586 YPSIEFE
+586 DPSIEFE
-593 FFYEIWKSGESSKGW
+593 FFYEIWRSGEKSQGW

-620 ADKVLIGELA
+620 ADKVLTGEA
-630 FEFEE
+630 TFEFED

-771 DAIDAYNFKKRNI
+771 DAINAYNFKKRNI
-784 YTDDIY
+784 YTDDIS
-790 NPGNTGAISHDESN
+790 NPGNTGAISPDESN

-823 KKQTEGIS
+823 KKQTEGTS
-831 TTGEGSTKADEK
+831 TTEEGSTKADEK

-928 KDIEEKSEAAKARK
+928 EEIEEKSEAAKARK

-949 YYSSPMVKKKVNF
+949 YYSSPMVKRKVNF
-962 DKNKKIALQALA
+962 EKNKKIALQALA

-1183 KSDYTKTDEDNLK
+1183 KSDYTKTDEENLK

-1222 EGGLGSSSG
+1222 EGGIGSGSG

-1249 TNDQERTLNEEQKA
+1249 TNAQEKALNEEQKA
-1263 LLIYTYLTERGITP
+1263 FLIYMYLTERGFTP
-1277 NQAAGMI
+1277 NQAAGII
-1284 GNIIQE
+1284 GNNMQE
-1290 TGLSND
+1290 CSLG
-1296 KYHTNLIWGGTG
+1296 NLIWGYEGEAMG
-1308 GIFQHTKTLR
+1308 MFQHTQDEKRALQKFLK
-1318 DNLVAFIQQRGRSF
+1318 DRGKVF
-1332 SQSLLED
+1332 ETTSLIED
-1339 QLDYFFK
+1339 QLDFMISIAK
-1346 LYKTSGHN
+1346 PASGRSN
-1354 FQHNASS
+1354 LTGKASS
-1361 NMPALSVSGRVATE
+1361 NM
-1375 KNAKQY
+1375 K
-1381 SKEKQ
+1381 
-1386 KQILDYWEKIQSI
+1386 
-1399 KSFTEQEALYG
+1399 
-1410 TAHEKDEKSQ
+1410 
-1420 TFTRTEGLE
+1420 GLGWYTVE
-1429 KNLHDEFMGYEQAN
+1429 H
-1443 TSFFEMFDKAP
+1443 P
-1454 SPETAATAFCRGYER
+1454 
-1469 PESGEVVVD
+1469 
-1478 EGTEGSPPL
+1478 
-1487 PQALTQK
+1487 
-1494 RRFWARKYFDKLT
+1494 RKT
-1507 NQAEIDR
+1507 
-1514 IKASLPKQPTTH
+1514 
-1526 DSRAFVARTVQGGTV
+1526 
-1541 AGDSGSGTNTAELAN
+1541 
-1556 GTEIGLDSN
+1556 
-1565 WKYANFS
+1565 
-1572 KINSGKAKFYK
+1572 
-1583 STVANK
+1583 
-1589 KGKVIT
+1589 
-1595 VNAGH
+1595 
-1600 GTRGGE
+1600 
-1606 DKNKRT
+1606 
-1612 QTHPDGT
+1612 
-1619 VKIETG
+1619 
-1625 STEKGKATSTAV
+1625 
-1637 ASGMTF
+1637 
-1643 LDGTTEAAINLKVAL
+1643 
-1658 KLRDKLLAKGYD
+1658 
-1670 VVMIRETSDVQLD
+1670 
-1683 NIARTVIAN
+1683 
-1692 NNSDAHIAIH
+1692 
-1702 YNSTTTGEG
+1702 
-1711 AFYMKV
+1711 
-1717 TDNGDYKKMDP
+1717 
-1728 VSRMWQQHD
+1728 
-1737 RLGESLLNGLQEKG
+1737 
-1751 ITIRSKRGELSDL
+1751 
-1764 TQTSY
+1764 
-1769 STIPSVDIELG
+1769 
-1780 DKATTH
+1780 
-1786 DDAKNDQMAEGL
+1786 
-1798 AAGVDKFFNK
+1798 

>member
-30 QEEIDSLKNNLN
+30 NDQIDSI
-42 DAKDQALDW
+42 KDNISDIKDRTLDT
-51 KDDLEDLIDRIKDN
+51 KDDIEDLINRFKGDQEDYSSSYDSQYRDN
-65 EDNDSSSKDSS
+65 EATKTNENSK
-76 EQGKNQQESEDESSS
+76 EESNGN
-91 SKSKN
+91 SKN
-96 NQSESE
+96 KDLKEDASERGE
-102 DESSSSKSENNQ
+102 RNRSSGLKNEGKSGHHSPNTAKPGNTG
-114 SEPESRTKN
+114 SN
-123 NEANKTGNGKE
+123 GIANASNATNIR
-134 SGKTSTPANS
+134 P
-144 ANQSAGNSPGGLP
+144 
-157 KGNGLTGGA
+157 
-166 GGTGVGGGTGSLG
+166 GVGGVGATGT
-179 AGGAGA
+179 
-185 GGAGAGGAGAAG
+185 
-197 AGSAGAGT
+197 GT
-205 AGATAAAA
+205 AGATTVGATSA
-213 GETTAASGAS
+213 GATTAGAASAGATSAGS
-223 TVVAAAAPA
+223 TAVAAAAPA

-318 TKKDLEDNKVSTN
+318 TKKDLEDNKVSSN

-336 IVPVNRDVANDY
+336 IVPVNRDLANDY

-380 LINNDELKSIDQ
+380 LMNNDELKSIDQ

-529 DGKTVKFSHDTDKY
+529 EGKTVEFSHDTDKY

-556 VENFLTTAIEAED
+556 VENFLTTAIEPED
-569 SGLYKNLIDH
+569 KGLYKNLIDH

-586 YPSIEFE
+586 DPSIEFE
-593 FFYEIWKSGESSKGW
+593 FFYEIWRSGEKSQGW

-620 ADKVLIGELA
+620 ADKVLTGEA
-630 FEFEE
+630 TFEFEE

-726 SDAAKDSENSSESQY
+726 SDAVKDSENSSESQY

-761 INKYENGKVK
+761 INNYENGKVQE
-771 DAIDAYNFKKRNI
+771 AINKYNQKEAIHNN
-784 YTDDIY
+784 DLD
-790 NPGNTGAISHDESN
+790 NPGNTGAISPDKTE

-823 KKQTEGIS
+823 KKQTEGTS
-831 TTGEGSTKADEK
+831 TTEEGSTKTDEK

-891 YQYDGTA
+891 YQYDGTG

-905 AARSI
+905 AAKSI
-910 DKGNDKY
+910 DKGSDKY

-928 KDIEEKSEAAKARK
+928 QDIEEKGEAAKARK

-949 YYSSPMVKKKVNF
+949 YYSSPMVKRKVNF
-962 DKNKKIALQALA
+962 EKNKKIALQALA

-1196 KQMQIEKE
+1196 KQMEIEKE
-1204 SLERAGYKYTGSA
+1204 SLLRAGYKYTGSA

-1222 EGGLGSSSG
+1222 EGGLGSGSG

-1249 TNDQERTLNEEQKA
+1249 TNAHEKALNEEQKA
-1263 LLIYTYLTERGITP
+1263 FLIYMYLTERGITP
-1277 NQAAGMI
+1277 NQAAGII
-1284 GNIIQE
+1284 GNNIQE
-1290 TGLSND
+1290 TSLSN
-1296 KYHTNLIWGGTG
+1296 NGIWGYDG
-1308 GIFQHTKTLR
+1308 GAMGLFQHTDGEKTALEQFLR
-1318 DNLVAFIQQRGRSF
+1318 SRGKAFET
-1332 SQSLLED
+1332 QSLIED
-1339 QLDYFFK
+1339 QLDYF
-1346 LYKTSGHN
+1346 LSIYKKN
-1354 FQHNASS
+1354 FYPTENKFRASN
-1361 NMPALSVSGRVATE
+1361 NMNPLGYKGGAFSEYLKTIAHI
-1375 KNAKQY
+1375 KNFA
-1381 SKEKQ
+1381 
-1386 KQILDYWEKIQSI
+1386 D
-1399 KSFTEQEALYG
+1399 QEAIYG
-1410 TAHEKDEKSQ
+1410 KIVGEEGGKLVRED
-1420 TFTRTEGLE
+1420 GLE
-1429 KNLHDEFMGYEQAN
+1429 ESLYNEFKGYADSN
-1443 TSFFEMFDKAP
+1443 THFYDMFMNSP

-1469 PESGEVVVD
+1469 PESANARHD
-1478 EGTEGSPPL
+1478 RWTINRGTMTYNGQLIL
-1487 PQALTQK
+1487 PQAWNHK
-1494 RRFWARKYFDKLT
+1494 RRYWARKYFDKFT

-1514 IKASLPKQPTTH
+1514 IKASLPVQPTTH
-1526 DSRAFVARTVQGGTV
+1526 DSRAFVARTVQGGIV
-1541 AGDSGSGTNTAELAN
+1541 AGDSGSGANTASLAN
-1556 GTEIGLDSN
+1556 GTEISLNAS
-1565 WKYANFS
+1565 WQYANFS
-1572 KINSGKAKFYK
+1572 KINSRKAKIYK
-1583 STVANK
+1583 TTSANK

-1600 GTRGGE
+1600 GTKGGS
-1606 DKNKRT
+1606 KVYT
-1612 QTHPDGT
+1612 QSHPDGT
-1619 VKIETG
+1619 GKVTG
-1625 STEKGKATSTAV
+1625 GTNAAGAVTSMAV
-1637 ASGMTF
+1637 SSGMDFTN
-1643 LDGTTEAAINLKVAL
+1643 GQSEASVNLKVAL

-1670 VVMIRETSDVQLD
+1670 VVMIRETADVQLD

-1692 NNSDAHIAIH
+1692 NTSDAHIAIH
-1702 YNSTTTGEG
+1702 YDGDG
-1711 AFYMKV
+1711 ASSDKGVFYMKV
-1717 TDNGDYKKMDP
+1717 PNVDSYKKMEP

-1737 RLGESLLNGLQEKG
+1737 RLGDNLVAGLKEKG
-1751 ITIRSKRGELSDL
+1751 LKVFGRGSLEMDL

-1769 STIPSVDIELG
+1769 STIPSIDIELG
-1780 DKATTH
+1780 NSTTATT
-1786 DDAKNDQMAEGL
+1786 DEANDIRAEGL

>member
-10 QNDIPEDEQPL
+10 QNDTPEEEQPL
-21 GGVYDEDKE
+21 GGLYDEDEE
-30 QEEIDSLKNNLN
+30 QEQIDSLKNNFN
-42 DAKDQALDW
+42 NAKDQALDW
-51 KDDLEDLIDRIKDN
+51 KDDLQDLIDRIKDN
-65 EDNDSSSKDSS
+65 EDGNGDSSSKDSS
-76 EQGKNQQESEDESSS
+76 EQGKNKEETEDESSS
-91 SKSKN
+91 SNSKN
-96 NQSESE
+96 NQSEE
-102 DESSSSKSENNQ
+102 EKTKSNKE
-114 SEPESRTKN
+114 
-123 NEANKTGNGKE
+123 NKTDSGKE
-134 SGKTSTPANS
+134 SGNPPKSGNST
-144 ANQSAGNSPGGLP
+144 NQAAGNKAGGLP

-166 GGTGVGGGTGSLG
+166 GGTGTVGG
-179 AGGAGA
+179 AGGAGGA
-185 GGAGAGGAGAAG
+185 GVAGGAGGAGGAGVAGG
-197 AGSAGAGT
+197 AGSAGAAGT
-205 AGATAAAA
+205 AGTAAAA
-213 GETTAASGAS
+213 GGSTAASGAS
-223 TVVAAAAPA
+223 AAAAAAAPA

-290 LKGVA
+290 FKGVA

-358 TYVAADTFLFAKVIN
+358 TYVAADTFLFARVIN

-380 LINNDELKSIDQ
+380 LVNNDELKSIDQ
-392 SSSGLINILNHKIPF
+392 SSSGLINILNHSIPF
-407 INSKDT
+407 VNSKDT

-543 SESDEPILNARQF
+543 SESDEPILNAKQF
-556 VENFLTTAIEAED
+556 VENFLTTAIEPED
-569 SGLYKNLIDH
+569 SSVYNRVVNA
-579 VKNIARE
+579 VKERAIE
-586 YPSIEFE
+586 YPSMEFE
-593 FFYEIWKSGESSKGW
+593 FFYEIWKSGENSKGW

-614 LNYRKA
+614 LNYKKA
-620 ADKVLIGELA
+620 VEKVLVGEDEL
-630 FEFEE
+630 EFE
-635 EDGEEKNTLATM
+635 DDDNTLATM

-726 SDAAKDSENSSESQY
+726 SDAVKDSENSSESQY

-761 INKYENGKVK
+761 INNYENGKVQE
-771 DAIDAYNFKKRNI
+771 AINAYNFKKRNI
-784 YTDDIY
+784 YTDDIS
-790 NPGNTGAISHDESN
+790 NPGNTGAISPDESK

-823 KKQTEGIS
+823 KKQTEGTS
-831 TTGEGSTKADEK
+831 TTEESSTKADEK

-905 AARSI
+905 AAKSI
-910 DKGNDKY
+910 DKGSDKY

-928 KDIEEKSEAAKARK
+928 EDIEEKGEAAKARK

-962 DKNKKIALQALA
+962 DKNKKMALQALA

-1183 KSDYTKTDEDNLK
+1183 KSDYTKTDEENLK

-1222 EGGLGSSSG
+1222 EGGLGSGSG

-1249 TNDQERTLNEEQKA
+1249 TNAQEKSLTEEQKA
-1263 LLIYTYLTERGITP
+1263 FLIYMYLTERGITP
-1277 NQAAGMI
+1277 NQAAGII
-1284 GNIIQE
+1284 GNNMQE
-1290 TGLSND
+1290 TSLSSN
-1296 KYHTNLIWGGTG
+1296 NIWGYDG
-1308 GIFQHTKTLR
+1308 GAMGLLQHTDGER
-1318 DNLVAFIQQRGRSF
+1318 RGLEKLLSDRGKSF
-1332 SQSLLED
+1332 QTQSLLED
-1339 QLDYFFK
+1339 QLDYFLK
-1346 LYKTSGHN
+1346 LYKETSNHN
-1354 FQHNASS
+1354 FLGQASTD
-1361 NMPALSVSGRVATE
+1361 MKALGWNGGANIEYLRTIANV
-1375 KNAKQY
+1375 KNFA
-1381 SKEKQ
+1381 
-1386 KQILDYWEKIQSI
+1386 D
-1399 KSFTEQEALYG
+1399 QEALYG
-1410 TAHEKDEKSQ
+1410 KIVGEEGGKLVRED
-1420 TFTRTEGLE
+1420 GLE
-1429 KNLHDEFMGYEQAN
+1429 ESLYNEFKGYAEAKTTFYQ
-1443 TSFFEMFDKAP
+1443 MFNNSP

-1469 PESGEVVVD
+1469 PESKSARHD
-1478 EGTEGSPPL
+1478 KWTINRGTMTYNGQLIL
-1487 PQALTQK
+1487 PQAWMHK
-1494 RRFWARKYFDKLT
+1494 RRYWARKYFDKFT
-1507 NQAEIDR
+1507 NQSEIDR
-1514 IKASLPKQPTTH
+1514 IKASLPVQPTTH
-1526 DSRAFVARTVQGGTV
+1526 DSRAFVARTVQGGIV
-1541 AGDSGSGTNTAELAN
+1541 AGDSGSGANTASLAN
-1556 GTEIGLDSN
+1556 GTEISLNAS
-1565 WKYANFS
+1565 WQYANFS
-1572 KINSGKAKFYK
+1572 KINSGKAKIYK
-1583 STVANK
+1583 TTSANK

-1600 GTRGGE
+1600 GTKGGS
-1606 DKNKRT
+1606 KVYT
-1612 QTHPDGT
+1612 QSHPDGT
-1619 VKIETG
+1619 GKVTG
-1625 STEKGKATSTAV
+1625 GTNAAGAVTSMAV
-1637 ASGMTF
+1637 SSGMDFTN
-1643 LDGTTEAAINLKVAL
+1643 GQSEASVNLKVAL

-1670 VVMIRETSDVQLD
+1670 VVMIRETADVQLD

-1692 NNSDAHIAIH
+1692 NTSDAHIAIH
-1702 YNSTTTGEG
+1702 YDGDDASSDKGV
-1711 AFYMKV
+1711 FYMKV
-1717 TDNGDYKKMDP
+1717 PSVDSYKKMEP

-1737 RLGESLLNGLQEKG
+1737 RLGESLVSGLKEKG
-1751 ITIRSKRGELSDL
+1751 LKVFGRGTLEMDL

-1780 DKATTH
+1780 NNTTATT
-1786 DDAKNDQMAEGL
+1786 DEENDIRAEGL

>member
-1 MSKSTSNKP
+1 MSKSTSNRP

-30 QEEIDSLKNNLN
+30 SDQIDSI
-42 DAKDQALDW
+42 KDNISDIKDRTLDT
-51 KDDLEDLIDRIKDN
+51 KDDIEDLINRFKGDQEDYSSSYDSQYRDN
-65 EDNDSSSKDSS
+65 EATKTNENSK
-76 EQGKNQQESEDESSS
+76 EESNGN
-91 SKSKN
+91 SKN
-96 NQSESE
+96 KDLKEDASERGE
-102 DESSSSKSENNQ
+102 RNRSSGLKNEGKSGHHSPNTAKPGNTG
-114 SEPESRTKN
+114 SN
-123 NEANKTGNGKE
+123 GIANASNATNIK
-134 SGKTSTPANS
+134 P
-144 ANQSAGNSPGGLP
+144 
-157 KGNGLTGGA
+157 
-166 GGTGVGGGTGSLG
+166 GVGGVGATGT
-179 AGGAGA
+179 
-185 GGAGAGGAGAAG
+185 
-197 AGSAGAGT
+197 GT
-205 AGATAAAA
+205 AGATTA
-213 GETTAASGAS
+213 GATSAGATTAGAASAGATSAGS
-223 TVVAAAAPA
+223 TAVAAAAPA

-318 TKKDLEDNKVSTN
+318 TKKDLEDNKVSSN

-336 IVPVNRDVANDY
+336 IVPVNRDLANDY

-380 LINNDELKSIDQ
+380 LMNNDELKSIDQ

-413 VDNAEDY
+413 IDNAEDY

-529 DGKTVKFSHDTDKY
+529 EGKTVKFSHDTDKY

-556 VENFLTTAIEAED
+556 VENFLTTAIEPED
-569 SGLYKNLIDH
+569 KGLYKKLINH
-579 VKNIARE
+579 VENIARE
-586 YPSIEFE
+586 EDPSMEFA
-593 FFYEIWKSGESSKGW
+593 FFYEIWRSGEKSQGW

-620 ADKVLIGELA
+620 ADKVLTGEA
-630 FEFEE
+630 TFEFEE

-761 INKYENGKVK
+761 INNYENGKVQ
-771 DAIDAYNFKKRNI
+771 DAINKYNEKETIHNN
-784 YTDDIY
+784 DLD
-790 NPGNTGAISHDESN
+790 NPGNTGAISPDKAE
-804 ALNNK
+804 AEKNK
-809 IAHEHTL
+809 LAHEHTL
-816 EYLKDMY
+816 AYLKDMY
-823 KKQTEGIS
+823 KKQTEGTS
-831 TTGEGSTKADEK
+831 TTEEGSTKADEK

-910 DKGNDKY
+910 DKGSDKY

-928 KDIEEKSEAAKARK
+928 EDIEEKGEAAKARK

-1102 KDVKDKSYT
+1102 KDVKDQSYT

-1183 KSDYTKTDEDNLK
+1183 KSDYTKTDEENLK

-1222 EGGLGSSSG
+1222 EGGLGSGSG

-1249 TNDQERTLNEEQKA
+1249 TNAEEKALNEEQKA
-1263 LLIYTYLTERGITP
+1263 FLIYMYLTERGLTP
-1277 NQAAGMI
+1277 NQAAGII
-1284 GNIIQE
+1284 GNAYQE
-1290 TGLSND
+1290 TTLL
-1296 KYHTNLIWGGTG
+1296 TNKIWGYEGPAMG
-1308 GIFQHTKTLR
+1308 MFQHTDDEQTALKKL
-1318 DNLVAFIQQRGRSF
+1318 LKERGKSF
-1332 SQSLLED
+1332 ENQSLIED
-1339 QLDYFFK
+1339 QLDFM
-1346 LYKTSGHN
+1346 LGLIIPQSGDGN
-1354 FQHNASS
+1354 WMWTAGDTVILGS
-1361 NMPALSVSGRVATE
+1361 AKRLS
-1375 KNAKQY
+1375 AKD
-1381 SKEKQ
+1381 
-1386 KQILDYWEKIQSI
+1386 KQIMKDNFGSYTTFAIQETLFKDI
-1399 KSFTEQEALYG
+1399 KEGDALY
-1410 TAHEKDEKSQ
+1410 
-1420 TFTRTEGLE
+1420 
-1429 KNLHDEFMGYEQAN
+1429 NEFKGYEN
-1443 TSFFEMFDKAP
+1443 EKKKYKDMFFEAP
-1454 SPETAATAFCRGYER
+1454 SPETAATAFERGYER
-1469 PESGEVVVD
+1469 PDTGGYAYD
-1478 EGTEGSPPL
+1478 NGIL
-1487 PQALTQK
+1487 MPQAFNHV
-1494 RRFWARKYFDKLT
+1494 RRRIARKYFDKFT

-1541 AGDSGSGTNTAELAN
+1541 AGDSGAGANIAALAN

-1572 KINSGKAKFYK
+1572 KIHTGKAKFYK
-1583 STVANK
+1583 TTATNPN
-1589 KGKVIT
+1589 GIVIT

-1600 GTRGGE
+1600 GTSGGSSQ
-1606 DKNKRT
+1606 KT

-1619 VKIETG
+1619 AKVTG
-1625 STEKGKATSTAV
+1625 GTTKAGAKESIAI
-1637 ASGMTF
+1637 SEGMTF
-1643 LDGTTEAAINLKVAL
+1643 SDGATEAEINLKVAL
-1658 KLRDKLLAKGYD
+1658 KLRDKLLAKGYN
-1670 VVMIRETSDVQLD
+1670 VLMIRETSDVQLD

-1692 NNSDAHIAIH
+1692 NNSHAHIAIH
-1702 YNSTTTGEG
+1702 YDSSTSDKG
-1711 AFYMKV
+1711 AFYMQV
-1717 TDNGDYKKMDP
+1717 PDVDSYKKMYP
-1728 VSRMWQQHD
+1728 VSTMWQRHD
-1737 RLGESLLNGLQEKG
+1737 RLGNSLISGLKEKNVKIFG
-1751 ITIRSKRGELSDL
+1751 KGKMEMDL

-1780 DKATTH
+1780 DKKTPH
-1786 DDAKNDQMAEGL
+1786 DDATNDKMAEGL

>member
-1 MSKSTSNKP
+1 MSKSTSNRP

-30 QEEIDSLKNNLN
+30 SDQIDSI
-42 DAKDQALDW
+42 KDNISDIKDRTLDT
-51 KDDLEDLIDRIKDN
+51 KDDIEDLINRFKGDQEDYSSSYDSQYRDN
-65 EDNDSSSKDSS
+65 EATKTNENSK
-76 EQGKNQQESEDESSS
+76 EESNGN
-91 SKSKN
+91 SKN
-96 NQSESE
+96 KDLKEDASERGE
-102 DESSSSKSENNQ
+102 RNRSSGLKNEGKSGHHSPNTAKPGNTG
-114 SEPESRTKN
+114 SN
-123 NEANKTGNGKE
+123 GIANASNATNIR
-134 SGKTSTPANS
+134 P
-144 ANQSAGNSPGGLP
+144 
-157 KGNGLTGGA
+157 
-166 GGTGVGGGTGSLG
+166 GVGGVGATGT
-179 AGGAGA
+179 
-185 GGAGAGGAGAAG
+185 
-197 AGSAGAGT
+197 GT
-205 AGATAAAA
+205 AGATTA
-213 GETTAASGAS
+213 GATSAGATTAGAASAGATSAGS
-223 TVVAAAAPA
+223 TAVAAAAPA

-318 TKKDLEDNKVSTN
+318 TKKDLEDNKVSSN

-336 IVPVNRDVANDY
+336 IVPVNRDLANDY

-380 LINNDELKSIDQ
+380 LMNNDELKSIDQ

-413 VDNAEDY
+413 IDNAEDY

-529 DGKTVKFSHDTDKY
+529 EGKTVKFSHDTDKY

-556 VENFLTTAIEAED
+556 VENFLTTAIEPED
-569 SGLYKNLIDH
+569 KGLYKNLIDH

-586 YPSIEFE
+586 DPSIEFE
-593 FFYEIWKSGESSKGW
+593 FFYEIWRSGEKSQGW

-620 ADKVLIGELA
+620 ADKVLTGEA
-630 FEFEE
+630 TFEFED

-771 DAIDAYNFKKRNI
+771 DAINAYNFKKRNI
-784 YTDDIY
+784 YTDDIS
-790 NPGNTGAISHDESN
+790 NPGNTGAISPDESN

-823 KKQTEGIS
+823 KKQTEGTS
-831 TTGEGSTKADEK
+831 TTEEGSTKADEK

-928 KDIEEKSEAAKARK
+928 EEIEEKSEAAKARK

-949 YYSSPMVKKKVNF
+949 YYSSPMVKRKVNF
-962 DKNKKIALQALA
+962 EKNKKIALQALA

-1030 TENVKTNSK
+1030 TENIKTNSK

-1077 GILTLSFIE
+1077 GILSLSFIE

-1196 KQMQIEKE
+1196 KQMEIEKE
-1204 SLERAGYKYTGSA
+1204 SLLRAGYKYTGSA

-1222 EGGLGSSSG
+1222 EGGIGSGSG

-1237 DFGAGNY
+1237 NFGAGNY

-1249 TNDQERTLNEEQKA
+1249 TNAEEKALNEEQKA
-1263 LLIYTYLTERGITP
+1263 FLIYMYLTERGLTP
-1277 NQAAGMI
+1277 NQVAGII
-1284 GNIIQE
+1284 GNAYQE
-1290 TGLSND
+1290 TTLL
-1296 KYHTNLIWGGTG
+1296 TNNIWGYDDGAMG
-1308 GIFQHTKTLR
+1308 MFQHTGDEQTALK
-1318 DNLVAFIQQRGRSF
+1318 NLLKERGKSF
-1332 SQSLLED
+1332 ESQSLIED
-1339 QLDYFFK
+1339 QLDFMLGLIIPK
-1346 LYKTSGHN
+1346 SGDGNWMWTAGDTVILGSH
-1354 FQHNASS
+1354 
-1361 NMPALSVSGRVATE
+1361 PRLS
-1375 KNAKQY
+1375 AKD
-1381 SKEKQ
+1381 
-1386 KQILDYWEKIQSI
+1386 KQIMKDNFGSYTTFAIQETLFKDI
-1399 KSFTEQEALYG
+1399 KEGDALY
-1410 TAHEKDEKSQ
+1410 
-1420 TFTRTEGLE
+1420 
-1429 KNLHDEFMGYEQAN
+1429 NEFKGYEN
-1443 TSFFEMFDKAP
+1443 EKKKYKDMFFEAP
-1454 SPETAATAFCRGYER
+1454 SPETAATAFERGYER
-1469 PESGEVVVD
+1469 PDTGGYAYD
-1478 EGTEGSPPL
+1478 NGIL
-1487 PQALTQK
+1487 MPQAFNHV
-1494 RRFWARKYFDKLT
+1494 RRRIARKYFDKFT

-1541 AGDSGSGTNTAELAN
+1541 AGDSGAGANTAALAN

-1583 STVANK
+1583 TTVANPN
-1589 KGKVIT
+1589 GIVIT

-1600 GTRGGE
+1600 GTSGGSSQ
-1606 DKNKRT
+1606 KT

-1619 VKIETG
+1619 AKIVDG
-1625 STEKGKATSTAV
+1625 STKAGATMSDAIKE
-1637 ASGMTF
+1637 GMTF
-1643 LDGTTEAAINLKVAL
+1643 SDGATEAEINLKVAL
-1658 KLRDKLLAKGYD
+1658 KLRDKLLAKGYN
-1670 VVMIRETSDVQLD
+1670 VLMIRETSDVQLD

-1692 NNSDAHIAIH
+1692 NNSHAHIAIH
-1702 YNSTTTGEG
+1702 YDSSTSNKG
-1711 AFYMKV
+1711 AFYMQV
-1717 TDNGDYKKMDP
+1717 PDVDSYKKMYP
-1728 VSRMWQQHD
+1728 VSTMWQRHD
-1737 RLGESLLNGLQEKG
+1737 RLGNSLISGLKEKNVKIFG
-1751 ITIRSKRGELSDL
+1751 KGKMEMDL

-1780 DKATTH
+1780 DKITDH
-1786 DDAKNDQMAEGL
+1786 DDAENDKMAEGL
-1798 AAGVDKFFNK
+1798 LAGINKYFDI